1 MSRNYKYSFPDQV
14 LIHAQRPDASACA
27 GYDVWTQRMGRYV
40 RRGAKGIGLV
50 DNTGDV
56 PRLRYV
62 FDVSDTGAR
71 RNSRPFEPWQVN
83 SENTNVVASMLEQ
96 HFGVEPRVSLAE
108 QLEVVAAQLADE
120 YWLDNSEDILGIV
133 DGSFLEG
140 YDEFTIGV
148 KFRNA
153 AVVSLTHSLLA
164 RCGFEPDNYLTPEN
178 FEDVFEWNTPEAVTA
193 LGTAVSSINQT
204 VLREIERSIR
214 SYERSQRHDR
224 NNLQN
229 SERSTDSESQPAR
242 DGANRPVRENAST
255 LPQGAPPGA
264 VEPSRAE
271 RDVVRAPAR
280 DRAGGTEPHRP
291 YAAETRGGGGRDGG
305 AESRRPDEVDGPDER
320 LQGRGRG
327 SSSERVNLQ
336 LNLFD
341 EAEDAQAPSAFVCPQ
356 EVIDAV
362 LRVGENTSYL
372 RERVVAELEKQRS
385 LDEIAAFLPTVY
397 HGGAGVTVDGE
408 RYAAWMGSDGIRIA
422 RGNAARYAHDS
433 QLIPWHDATQ
443 RISELLAA
451 GQFAGEWELERSA
464 VKERELLAQQIVY
477 LYRDLV
483 DGQENSLFPSLDGIK
498 SGLFPD
504 VTERVAAMLAD
515 HGQCETL
522 IAEYRD
528 FLAAYKSDRS
538 VLRFH
543 YHKTN
548 EILSSLES
556 QLLPRVQFHADT
568 EIIPSPH
575 QFITQDEIDKLL
587 RDGGSTSGGKWRIFR
602 YFTEEHSTE
611 DKADFLKREY
621 GIGGRSHALS
631 DAPGS
636 DENHDAMGMELSK
649 GGCENVTLSW
659 RQIARRIDT
668 LIASDRFMTAL
679 ELAVYDTHT
688 AAYASYNRAKPYH
701 DTDIVLVQYGGAFYT
716 YGADAETAAHALGQ
730 RTRQAGGLD
739 YVEIL
744 EEQIEPAQD
753 ALRAYKPVTLNYENG
768 TELTVDFHLPDER
781 REQYEQR
788 LYEALM
794 ASDHYADAVMN
805 SDEENAALTGERVL
819 REYAADS
826 GDRDFQRA
834 YYDNPSLREALNRAA
849 LDAAYHDLS
858 EPPEED
864 TPVVR
869 PRDPLAP
876 AYSVGDFVWIE
887 RRQFEITDIQNGY
900 VELLQSG
907 LGIPIYRS
915 ESKEYFEQYIKQ
927 DVRNRQITDFLTAD
941 LDDESGQLVNRLLTD
956 EDRAQI
962 AHWLRD
968 GEGNTQISERLEAL
982 LSVREGV
989 EPDGL
994 HYSMPD
1000 DDGNIVVAGFMPW
1013 EQLAGA
1019 VRGMYKRDM
1028 ARGIE
1033 NEAGAP
1039 DITYLDLKETPAE
1052 DEPEFDDTPVN
1063 IQPRDPMTSAY
1074 GVGDFVWY
1082 EGREYQITDLQR
1094 GYVELLPPELPIP
1107 VYRTENRADFERGL
1121 LADERNRYITD
1132 YLTADLSDDAQEYT
1146 SNVLTH
1152 EDREQISAWLRD
1164 GDSNAQLAY
1173 NLAELLT
1180 GRDGVEPDGL
1190 HYSIPDDNGN
1200 IVVAGFVPWEQ
1211 LAEALRGMLR
1221 DDPEAFEHV
1230 SSSAVDQPEVVSETD
1245 TKFQEKTV
1253 AYYEAEKTR
1262 LPYDVVFQTIGSA
1275 PEPEPEPEP
1284 APSTPRNFR
1293 ITDDH
1298 LGEGGAKS
1306 RFRANMDAIH
1316 LLKQLEAE
1324 GHTATPDEQETLSRY
1339 TGWGAIPDAFDEN
1352 KGDWAKEYAELKATL
1367 TPEEYEAARGST
1379 LNAHYTSPTV
1389 IRAIYDA
1396 LGNMGFEGGRILEP
1410 SMGVG
1415 NFFGLLP
1422 ESMAAS
1428 ELHGVELDS
1437 ITGRVA
1443 KQLYPEAEITVAG
1456 FETTNRPGYYDLA
1469 VGNVPFGNY
1478 QVFDPEYNRL
1488 GFSIHNYFAAKM
1500 LDQVRPG
1507 GIVAFVTSRYTMDAR
1522 DESVRRY
1529 LAARGE
1535 LLGAIRLPN
1544 NAFRAN
1550 AGTEVVTD
1558 IIFLQR
1564 REAPLTELPGWVYT
1578 GENEDGFKINQY
1590 FLDHPEMVLGT
1601 PTAESTQYAAQ
1612 DYTVAPIEGA
1622 DLAEQL
1628 REAIRHIHG
1637 EYTERDIEE
1646 NTVSDIMP
1654 ADPDVRNYSYALV
1667 GGDVF
1672 YREGGIMVRQDVSA
1686 AADER
1691 IKGMMELRDCTRR
1704 LIELQTMDASDEMI
1718 ASEQRKLNELYD
1730 AFTAK
1735 HGLISSRENKRA
1747 FDADSSYYL
1756 LCSLE
1761 ILDED
1766 GRLER
1771 KSDMFTKRTIQP
1783 HRPVEHTEA
1792 AVEALA
1798 VSMNEKARV
1807 DLPYMAKLCGKSE
1820 DEVAAELQGVIF
1832 RVPGKDHY
1840 ITADEYLSGNVREKL
1855 REAEAAAKNDTAF
1868 NINVEEL
1875 RAAQP
1880 RDLTASEIDVRLGA
1894 TWIEPQYIKQFI
1906 TETFKPSF
1914 WASQSIKV
1922 HYSPVTG
1929 EWRVEG
1935 KGAVGANDVNAYNTY
1950 GTQRMNAYKILENT
1964 LNLRDVRIYDRVE
1977 DADGTERRVL
1987 NSKETTLA
1995 QQKQQVIKDAFK
2007 DWLWKDADRRQ
2018 TLVAKYN
2025 ELFNSVKPRE
2035 YDGSHLTFPSMNPE
2049 IELRQHQRDAIARIL
2064 YGGNT
2069 LLAHEVG
2076 AGKTFTMAAAAM
2088 EAKRLGLCSK
2098 SMFVVP
2104 NHLTEQWASEFL
2116 RLYPSANILVTTKKD
2131 FEKANRKKFCAR
2143 IATGNY
2149 DAVIIGHSQFEKIPV
2164 SQERQE
2170 RLLQDQIDEITEGI
2184 RELKRANG
2192 ERFSIKAME
2201 RAKKGLE
2208 AKLKKLLDSPKD
2220 DVVTFEE
2227 LGIDRLFVDESHAFK
2242 NLYYQT
2248 KMQNVAGL
2256 SSAEAQKSSDMYMKC
2271 RYLDEKTG
2279 SKGVVFATG
2288 TPVSNTMVEVY
2299 TMQRYL
2305 QHDALERLGLN
2316 HFDAWAA
2323 NFGETVTA
2331 IELAPEGTGYRA
2343 RTRFSKFFNLPE
2355 LMSLF
2360 REVAD
2365 IKTADELNLPKP
2377 EVVYHNEVSQPTE
2390 IQRGLVKQLSERAS
2404 KVHARQVD
2412 PSVDNMLAI
2421 TNDGRKLGLDQR
2433 VVNPLLPDEPGT
2445 KVNRCVDNVFKI
2457 WEDTRADRL
2466 TQILFCDLSTPGKGF
2481 SVYDD
2486 IRSKLIARGVPVNEI
2501 AFIHSADTDAK
2512 KKELFAK
2519 VRSGQVRVLM
2529 GSTAKMGAGTNV
2541 QDRLI
2546 ALHDLD
2552 APWRPGDLE
2561 QRKGRIERQGN
2572 MNETVHVYR
2581 YVTENSFDSY
2591 LWQTLENK
2599 QKFISQI
2606 MTSKSPVR
2614 SCEDVDET
2622 TLSFAEIKALCAGDP
2637 RIKEKMNLD
2646 VEVSKLRLLK
2656 SSFQSQK
2663 YSLEYDLLR
2672 YFPKEIAETKAR
2684 ITSLESDI
2692 QTRDAYPVP
2701 ADGFAG
2707 IELDGVRYTE
2717 RVAAGEAL
2725 LNLLPTVQDMEPVH
2739 VGSFRGFDVEISL
2752 SEFGKYSL
2760 TLKGA
2765 AEHHVELGSDALGNI
2780 LRVENVLTGMDKQLE
2795 KNRARLEDL
2804 ERQTENARAELEKPF
2819 PQEAE
2824 LAEKSARLIELN
2836 AELDMENNI
2845 QPEPVSEEKEEE
2857 RPSLLAKLKEPI
2869 PLYQSKQS
2877 QHQAKEACL

>member
-1 MSRNYKYSFPDQV
+1 MSRNYKYDFADQV

-27 GYDVWTQRMGRYV
+27 EYDVWTQRMGRYV
-40 RRGAKGIGLV
+40 RRGAKGIALV
-50 DNTGDV
+50 DYSGDA

-71 RNSRPFEPWQVN
+71 RSSRPFRPWSVN
-83 SENTNVVASMLEQ
+83 DANLSEVQLGLRQ
-96 HFGVEPRVSLAE
+96 DFGAEGEWLSSQLQDAARDLAE
-108 QLEVVAAQLADE
+108 MYFDAHRHDTGA
-120 YWLDNSEDILGIV
+120 II
-133 DGSFLEG
+133 DGSLMAG
-140 YDEFTIGV
+140 YDESELRDSFV
-148 KFRNA
+148 R
-153 AVVSLTHSLLA
+153 AVSTSTA
-164 RCGFEPDNYLTPEN
+164 YAIISRCGYNPEAYFAPEDFAFLT
-178 FEDVFEWNTPEAVTA
+178 EWNTPEAATA
-193 LGTAVSSINQT
+193 LGTAVSENTQL
-204 VLREIERSIR
+204 VLREIERNIR
-214 SYERSQRHDR
+214 SYERSLHNDR

-242 DGANRPVRENAST
+242 DGANRQVREDAPA
-255 LPQGAPPGA
+255 LYQGAPSGA
-264 VEPSRAE
+264 VEPPRTDGVA
-271 RDVVRAPAR
+271 VRAPAR
-280 DRAGGTEPHRP
+280 DRDSGSEPHRP
-291 YAAETRGGGGRDGG
+291 DTAEAGSGGGRDGG
-305 AESRRPDEVDGPDER
+305 VESHRSAALDGSDER
-320 LQGRGRG
+320 LQSPGRR

-341 EAEDAQAPSAFVCPQ
+341 EAEDADTPSALSCSQ
-356 EVIDAV
+356 EVVDAV

-372 RERVVAELEKQRS
+372 HERVVAEFEKQRS

-397 HGGAGVTVDGE
+397 HGGVGVVVDGE
-408 RYAAWMGSDGIRIA
+408 RYAAWMSTDGIRIA
-422 RGNAARYAHDS
+422 QGNAARYERDVH
-433 QLIPWHDATQ
+433 LVTWGDASR
-443 RISELLAA
+443 RIDELLDA
-451 GQFAGEWELERSA
+451 GQYAGEWELERSTA
-464 VKERELLAQQIVY
+464 TERELLAQQMVY
-477 LYRDLV
+477 LYRDLA
-483 DGQENSLFPSLDGIK
+483 DGQDSNFFPSLDGIK

-504 VTERVAAMLAD
+504 VTERVAAMLSD
-515 HGQCETL
+515 HKQCETL
-522 IAEYRD
+522 LSEYRD
-528 FLAAYKSDRS
+528 FLATYRADRS
-538 VLRFH
+538 ILRFN
-543 YHKTN
+543 YHNTN
-548 EILSSLES
+548 KILNSLES
-556 QLLPRVQFHADT
+556 QLLLRVQFHADT
-568 EIIPSPH
+568 ELIPSPH
-575 QFITQDEIDKLL
+575 QFITQDEIDRIL

-602 YFTEEHSTE
+602 YFTEAHSVE

-636 DENHDAMGMELSK
+636 NENHDAKGMELSK
-649 GGCENVTLSW
+649 GGCENVSLTW
-659 RQIARRIDT
+659 RQIARRIEE
-668 LIASDRFMTAL
+668 LIAADRFMADV
-679 ELAVYDTHT
+679 ELAMYDTHT
-688 AAYASYNRAKPYH
+688 AAYASYNRAKPHH
-701 DTDIVLVQYGGAFYT
+701 DNDIVLVQYGGAFYT
-716 YGADAETAAHALGQ
+716 YGADAETTAHALGQ

-739 YVEIL
+739 YVEIM
-744 EEQIEPAQD
+744 EEQIEPALD
-753 ALRAYKPVTLNYENG
+753 ALRTYKPVTFSYENG
-768 TELTVDFHLPDER
+768 TELTVDFHLPDEL

-788 LYEALM
+788 LYEALL
-794 ASDHYADAVMN
+794 ASDYYVDAVMN
-805 SDEENAALTGERVL
+805 SDAENATLTGERVL
-819 REYAADS
+819 REFVADTE
-826 GDRDFQRA
+826 DRDFQRT
-834 YYDNPSLREALNRAA
+834 YYDNPRLREALNRVA

-858 EPPEED
+858 EPP
-864 TPVVR
+864 
-869 PRDPLAP
+869 
-876 AYSVGDFVWIE
+876 
-887 RRQFEITDIQNGY
+887 
-900 VELLQSG
+900 
-907 LGIPIYRS
+907 
-915 ESKEYFEQYIKQ
+915 
-927 DVRNRQITDFLTAD
+927 
-941 LDDESGQLVNRLLTD
+941 
-956 EDRAQI
+956 
-962 AHWLRD
+962 
-968 GEGNTQISERLEAL
+968 
-982 LSVREGV
+982 
-989 EPDGL
+989 
-994 HYSMPD
+994 
-1000 DDGNIVVAGFMPW
+1000 
-1013 EQLAGA
+1013 
-1019 VRGMYKRDM
+1019 
-1028 ARGIE
+1028 
-1033 NEAGAP
+1033 
-1039 DITYLDLKETPAE
+1039 AE
-1052 DEPEFDDTPVN
+1052 DEPELDDTPVN
-1063 IQPRDPMTSAY
+1063 IQPREPMSSAY
-1074 GVGDFVWY
+1074 GVGDFVWF

-1094 GYVELLPPELPIP
+1094 GYVELLPPGMAIP
-1107 VYRTENRADFERGL
+1107 VYRTESRADFERGL
-1121 LADERNRYITD
+1121 HSDERNRYITD
-1132 YLTADLSDDAQEYT
+1132 YLAAELNDDAHEYVW
-1146 SNVLTH
+1146 SVLTP
-1152 EDREQISAWLRD
+1152 EDRAQISAWLRA
-1164 GDSNAQLAY
+1164 GDSNAQLAER
-1173 NLAELLT
+1173 LTERLSGREGAEK
-1180 GRDGVEPDGL
+1180 DGL
-1190 HYSIPDDNGN
+1190 HYRIPDDAGN
-1200 IVVAGFVPWEQ
+1200 IVATGFVPWEQ
-1211 LAEALRGMLR
+1211 LAGAVRGMYR
-1221 DDPEAFEHV
+1221 DDPEVFEQEPGIAV
-1230 SSSAVDQPEVVSETD
+1230 EGSGASDAVDARPEIREH
-1245 TKFQEKTV
+1245 TV
-1253 AYYEAEKTR
+1253 AYYDAEKTH
-1262 LPYDVVFQTIGSA
+1262 LPYDVVFQTIGAA
-1275 PEPEPEPEP
+1275 PEPEP
-1284 APSTPRNFR
+1284 TPTTPHNFH
-1293 ITDDH
+1293 ITDEH
-1298 LGEGGAKS
+1298 LGEGGAKA
-1306 RFRANMDAIH
+1306 RFRANMDAVTT
-1316 LLKQLEAE
+1316 LKRIEAE
-1324 GHTATPDEQETLSRY
+1324 GRAATVDEQETLSRY
-1339 TGWGAIPDAFDEN
+1339 TGWGAIPDAFDES
-1352 KGDWAKEYAELKATL
+1352 KPEWKREFEELKAAL
-1367 TPEEYEAARGST
+1367 APEEYEAARGST

-1422 ESMAAS
+1422 ESMVGS

-1488 GFSIHNYFAAKM
+1488 GFSIHNYFATKM

-1507 GIVAFVTSRYTMDAR
+1507 GIVAFVTSRYTMDAK

-1529 LAARGE
+1529 LAERGE

-1550 AGTEVVTD
+1550 AGTEVVSD

-1564 REAPLTELPGWVYT
+1564 REMPLTELPDWVHT
-1578 GENEDGFKINQY
+1578 GDTPEGFKVNQY

-1601 PTAESTQYAAQ
+1601 TIAESTQYAAQ
-1612 DYTVAPIEGA
+1612 DYTVAPIDGA
-1622 DLAEQL
+1622 DLAAQL
-1628 REAIRHIHG
+1628 HEAIQYIHG
-1637 EYTERDIEE
+1637 EYVERDIEE
-1646 NTVSDIMP
+1646 NAVSDIMP
-1654 ADPDVRNYSYALV
+1654 ASPDVRNYSFTLV
-1667 GGDVF
+1667 GGDVY

-1686 AADER
+1686 GTAER
-1691 IKGMMELRDCTRR
+1691 IKSLMELRDCTRR
-1704 LIELQTMDASDEMI
+1704 LIELQTIDAGDGVI
-1718 ASEQRKLNELYD
+1718 AAEQRRLNELYD

-1735 HGLISSRENKRA
+1735 HGLINGRENKRA

-1761 ILDED
+1761 IHDDD
-1766 GRLER
+1766 GNLER

-1783 HRPVEHTEA
+1783 HRPVEHTETE
-1792 AVEALA
+1792 VESLA

-1807 DLPYMAKLCGKSE
+1807 ELPYMAKLCGKSE

-1832 RVPGKDHY
+1832 RVPGTDHY

-1868 NINVEEL
+1868 NINVEAL

-1880 RDLTASEIDVRLGA
+1880 RDLTASEIDVRLGS
-1894 TWIEPQYIKQFI
+1894 TWIEPQYIRQFI
-1906 TETFKPSF
+1906 DETFKPSF

-1935 KGAVGANDVNAYNTY
+1935 KSAVGVSDVNAYNTY

-1964 LNLRDVRIYDRVE
+1964 LNLRDVRVYDKVV

-2018 TLVAKYN
+2018 ALVAKYN

-2035 YDGSHLTFPSMNPE
+2035 YDGSHLTFPGMNPE
-2049 IELRQHQRDAIARIL
+2049 ITLRKHQRDAIARIL

-2131 FEKANRKKFCAR
+2131 FEKANRQKFCAR
-2143 IATGNY
+2143 IATGGY

-2170 RLLQDQIDEITEGI
+2170 QLLQDQIDEITEGI
-2184 RELKRANG
+2184 RELKSSNG

-2201 RAKKGLE
+2201 RTKKGLE

-2227 LGIDRLFVDESHAFK
+2227 LGIDRLFVDEAHSFK

-2256 SSAEAQKSSDMYMKC
+2256 SNAEAQKSSDMYMKC

-2288 TPVSNTMVEVY
+2288 TPVSNTMVELY

-2305 QHDALERLGLN
+2305 QHDTLENLGMS

-2331 IELAPEGTGYRA
+2331 MELAPEGSGYRA

-2355 LMSLF
+2355 LMSIF
-2360 REVAD
+2360 KEVAD
-2365 IKTADELNLPKP
+2365 IKTSDELNLPKP

-2390 IQRGLVKQLSERAS
+2390 IQKALVKELSERAT

-2433 VVNPLLPDEPGT
+2433 VINPLLPDEPGT

-2457 WEDTRADRL
+2457 WEDTKSDRL
-2466 TQILFCDLSTPGKGF
+2466 TQILFCDLSTPGEGF

-2486 IRSKLIARGVPVNEI
+2486 IRSKLIARGVPENEI
-2501 AFIHSADTDAK
+2501 AFIHDANTDEK
-2512 KKELFAK
+2512 KKALFAK

-2581 YVTENSFDSY
+2581 YVTENTFDSY

-2663 YSLEYDLLR
+2663 YTLEDNLAR
-2672 YFPKEIAETKAR
+2672 YFPREIAETKER
-2684 ITSLESDI
+2684 IAALESDI
-2692 QTRDAYPVP
+2692 QTRDAHPVP
-2701 ADGFAG
+2701 ADSFVG

-2717 RVAAGEAL
+2717 RIAAGEAL
-2725 LNLLPTVQDMEPVH
+2725 LNLLPTVQDTKPVH
-2739 VGSFRGFDVEISL
+2739 VGSFRGFEVEVSL
-2752 SEFGKYSL
+2752 EQFGKHGL

-2765 AEHHVELGSDALGNI
+2765 AGHHVELGADALGNI
-2780 LRVENVLTGMDKQLE
+2780 MRVENAIAGMNRQLE
-2795 KNRARLEDL
+2795 KNCARLADL
-2804 ERQTENARAELEKPF
+2804 EQQVKNAQAELEKPF

-2836 AELDMENNI
+2836 AELDMENNAP
-2845 QPEPVSEEKEEE
+2845 PEPVAEENEDE

-2869 PLYQSKQS
+2869 PLYEPKPQQ
-2877 QHQAKEACL
+2877 QIREACR

>member
-1 MSRNYKYSFPDQV
+1 MSRNYKYSFADQL

-27 GYDVWTQRMGRYV
+27 GYDVWTGRMGRYV
-40 RRGAKGIGLV
+40 RRGAKGIALV
-50 DNTGDV
+50 DNTGDA

-71 RNSRPFEPWQVN
+71 RASRTFEPWQVN
-83 SENTNVVASMLEQ
+83 SENTSAVASALEAC
-96 HFGVEPRVSLAE
+96 FSVEPRVSLAE

-120 YWLDNSEDILGIV
+120 YWLDNSGDILGIV

-153 AVVSLTHSLLA
+153 AVVSLTHSLLT
-164 RCGFEPDNYLTPEN
+164 RCGFEPENYLTPEN
-178 FEDVFEWNTPEAVTA
+178 FEDVFEWNTPEAASA
-193 LGTAVSSINQT
+193 LGMAVSSINQT

-214 SYERSQRHDR
+214 SYERSLHNDRTNLHDSKR
-224 NNLQN
+224 
-229 SERSTDSESQPAR
+229 RTDSRPDLAR
-242 DGANRPVRENAST
+242 DSADRTVREDAST
-255 LPQGAPPGA
+255 LPQGEPTGA
-264 VEPSRAE
+264 VEPPSAD
-271 RDVVRAPAR
+271 RDAVRSPAR
-280 DRAGGTEPHRP
+280 DRDSGAEPHRP
-291 YAAETRGGGGRDGG
+291 DAAETRGGGGRDGG
-305 AESRRPDEVDGPDER
+305 TKSRRPNEVDGTDEQ
-320 LQGRGRG
+320 LQSPGRR

-341 EAEDAQAPSAFVCPQ
+341 EAEDADTPSAFSCSQ
-356 EVIDAV
+356 EVVDAV

-372 RERVVAELEKQRS
+372 HERVVAEFEKQRS

-397 HGGAGVTVDGE
+397 HGGVGVVVDGE
-408 RYAAWMGSDGIRIA
+408 RYAAWMSTDGIRIA
-422 RGNAARYAHDS
+422 QGNAARYERDVH
-433 QLIPWHDATQ
+433 LVTWGDASR
-443 RISELLAA
+443 RIDELLDA
-451 GQFAGEWELERSA
+451 GQYAGEWELERSTA
-464 VKERELLAQQIVY
+464 TERELLAQQMVY
-477 LYRDLV
+477 LYRDLA
-483 DGQENSLFPSLDGIK
+483 DGQDSNFFPSLDGIK

-504 VTERVAAMLAD
+504 VTERVAAMLSD
-515 HGQCETL
+515 REQCEKL
-522 IAEYRD
+522 LGEYRD
-528 FLAAYKSDRS
+528 FLKAYSADRS
-538 VLRFH
+538 VLRFN
-543 YHKTN
+543 YHNTN
-548 EILSSLES
+548 EILNSLES

-568 EIIPSPH
+568 ELIPSPH

-602 YFTEEHSTE
+602 YFTEAHSVE

-636 DENHDAMGMELSK
+636 NENHDAKGIELSK
-649 GGCENVTLSW
+649 GGCENVSLTW

-668 LIASDRFMTAL
+668 LIASNRFMTAA
-679 ELAVYDTHT
+679 ELAMYDTHT
-688 AAYASYNRAKPYH
+688 AAYASYNRAKPHH
-701 DTDIVLVQYGGAFYT
+701 DNDIVLVQYGGAFYT
-716 YGADAETAAHALGQ
+716 YGADAETTAHALGQ

-739 YVEIL
+739 YVEIM
-744 EEQIEPAQD
+744 EEQIEPALD
-753 ALRAYKPVTLNYENG
+753 ALRTYKPVTFSYENG
-768 TELTVDFHLPDER
+768 TELTVDFHLPGDMR
-781 REQYEQR
+781 AQYEQQ
-788 LYEALM
+788 LYDTLM
-794 ASDHYADAVMN
+794 ANESYINAVMN
-805 SDEENAALTGERVL
+805 PDAESAALTGERVL
-819 REYAADS
+819 REFVADS
-826 GDRDFQRA
+826 EDRDFQRA
-834 YYDNPSLREALNRAA
+834 YYDNPRLREALNRVA

-858 EPPEED
+858 EPP
-864 TPVVR
+864 
-869 PRDPLAP
+869 
-876 AYSVGDFVWIE
+876 
-887 RRQFEITDIQNGY
+887 
-900 VELLQSG
+900 
-907 LGIPIYRS
+907 
-915 ESKEYFEQYIKQ
+915 
-927 DVRNRQITDFLTAD
+927 
-941 LDDESGQLVNRLLTD
+941 
-956 EDRAQI
+956 
-962 AHWLRD
+962 
-968 GEGNTQISERLEAL
+968 
-982 LSVREGV
+982 
-989 EPDGL
+989 
-994 HYSMPD
+994 
-1000 DDGNIVVAGFMPW
+1000 
-1013 EQLAGA
+1013 
-1019 VRGMYKRDM
+1019 
-1028 ARGIE
+1028 
-1033 NEAGAP
+1033 
-1039 DITYLDLKETPAE
+1039 AE
-1052 DEPEFDDTPVN
+1052 DEPELDDTPVN
-1063 IQPRDPMTSAY
+1063 IQPREPMASAY
-1074 GVGDFVWY
+1074 GVGDFVWF

-1094 GYVELLPPELPIP
+1094 GYVELLPPGMAIP
-1107 VYRTENRADFERGL
+1107 VYRTESRADFERGL
-1121 LADERNRYITD
+1121 HSDERNRYITN
-1132 YLTADLSDDAQEYT
+1132 YLTTEADNDA
-1146 SNVLTH
+1146 
-1152 EDREQISAWLRD
+1152 REPTAG
-1164 GDSNAQLAY
+1164 GDA
-1173 NLAELLT
+1173 
-1180 GRDGVEPDGL
+1180 
-1190 HYSIPDDNGN
+1190 
-1200 IVVAGFVPWEQ
+1200 
-1211 LAEALRGMLR
+1211 
-1221 DDPEAFEHV
+1221 
-1230 SSSAVDQPEVVSETD
+1230 

-1253 AYYEAEKTR
+1253 AYYDAEKAH

-1275 PEPEPEPEP
+1275 SEPEPTQPEP
-1284 APSTPRNFR
+1284 SVSPETPRNFH
-1293 ITDDH
+1293 ITDEH
-1298 LGEGGAKS
+1298 LGESGAKA
-1306 RFRANMDAIH
+1306 RFRANMDAVTT
-1316 LLKQLEAE
+1316 LKRIEAE
-1324 GHTATPDEQETLSRY
+1324 GRAATADEQETLSRY
-1339 TGWGAIPDAFDEN
+1339 TGWGAIPDAFDES
-1352 KGDWAKEYAELKATL
+1352 KSDWAKECAELKATL

-1396 LGNMGFEGGRILEP
+1396 LGSMGFEGGKILEP

-1422 ESMAAS
+1422 ESMAGS

-1437 ITGRVA
+1437 ITGRIA
-1443 KQLYPEAEITVAG
+1443 QQLYPEAEITVVG
-1456 FETTNRPGYYDLA
+1456 FETTNRPGFYDVAL
-1469 VGNVPFGNY
+1469 GNVPFGNY

-1507 GIVAFVTSRYTMDAR
+1507 GIVAFVTSRYTMDAK

-1550 AGTEVVTD
+1550 AGTDVVTD

-1564 REAPLTELPGWVYT
+1564 REAPLTELPDWVQV
-1578 GENEDGFKINQY
+1578 GENEDGFKVNQY

-1601 PTAESTQYAAQ
+1601 PTSESTQYAAQ
-1612 DYTVAPIEGA
+1612 DYTVAPIDGA
-1622 DLAEQL
+1622 DLAAQL
-1628 REAIRHIHG
+1628 HEAIQYIHG
-1637 EYTERDIEE
+1637 EYVERDIEE
-1646 NTVSDIMP
+1646 NAVSDIMP
-1654 ADPDVRNYSYALV
+1654 ASPDVRNYSFTLV
-1667 GGDVF
+1667 GGDVY
-1672 YREGGIMVRQDVSA
+1672 YREGRIMVRQDVSA
-1686 AADER
+1686 AMTER
-1691 IKGMMELRDCTRR
+1691 IKSLMELRDCTRR
-1704 LIELQTMDASDEMI
+1704 LIELQTMDAGDAEI
-1718 ASEQRKLNELYD
+1718 TAEQRQLNELYD
-1730 AFTAK
+1730 TFTAK

-1783 HRPVEHTEA
+1783 HRPVEHTDT

-1798 VSMNEKARV
+1798 VSMNERARV
-1807 DLPYMAKLCGKSE
+1807 DLPYMARLCSR
-1820 DEVAAELQGVIF
+1820 DEAAVAAELQGVIF
-1832 RVPGKDHY
+1832 RVPGTDRY
-1840 ITADEYLSGNVREKL
+1840 VTADEYLSGDVCVKL
-1855 REAEAAAKNDTAF
+1855 REAEAAAESDAAF
-1868 NINVEEL
+1868 NINVEAL

-1880 RDLTASEIDVRLGA
+1880 RELTASEIDVRLGA

-1906 TETFKPSF
+1906 DETFKPAF

-1929 EWRVEG
+1929 EWRVDG
-1935 KGAVGANDVNAYNTY
+1935 KSAVGANDVNAYNTY

-2007 DWLWKDADRRQ
+2007 DWLWKDQQRRE

-2025 ELFNSVKPRE
+2025 ELFNSIKPRE
-2035 YDGSHLTFPSMNPE
+2035 YDGSHLTFPGMNPE

-2098 SMFVVP
+2098 PMFVVP

-2131 FEKANRKKFCAR
+2131 FEKANRQKFCAR
-2143 IATGNY
+2143 IATGDY

-2170 RLLQDQIDEITEGI
+2170 QLLQDQIDELAEGI

-2201 RAKKGLE
+2201 RTKKGLE

-2227 LGIDRLFVDESHAFK
+2227 LGVDRLFVDEAHSFK
-2242 NLYYQT
+2242 NLFYQT

-2256 SSAEAQKSSDMYMKC
+2256 SSAEAQKSSDMYMKS

-2331 IELAPEGTGYRA
+2331 MELAPEGTGYRA

-2390 IQRGLVKQLSERAS
+2390 IQKGLVKQLSERAA

-2421 TNDGRKLGLDQR
+2421 TNDGRKLSLDQR

-2445 KVNRCVDNVFKI
+2445 KVNRCVDNVFRI
-2457 WEDTRADRL
+2457 WEDGADKKL
-2466 TQILFCDLSTPGKGF
+2466 TQLIFCDLSTPGKGF
-2481 SVYDD
+2481 GVYDD
-2486 IRSKLIARGVPVNEI
+2486 IKKKLVARGVPESEI
-2501 AFIHSADTDAK
+2501 AFIHNADTDAK

-2637 RIKEKMNLD
+2637 RIREKMDLD
-2646 VEVSKLRLLK
+2646 VQVAKLRLLK

-2663 YSLEYDLLR
+2663 YTLEDNLAR
-2672 YFPKEIAETKAR
+2672 YFPREIAETKER
-2684 ITSLESDI
+2684 IAALESDI
-2692 QTRDAYPVP
+2692 QTRDAHPVP
-2701 ADGFAG
+2701 ADSFVG

-2717 RVAAGEAL
+2717 RIAAGEAL
-2725 LNLLPTVQDMEPVH
+2725 LNLLLTVQDMEPVH
-2739 VGSFRGFDVEISL
+2739 VGKFRGFDVEISL
-2752 SEFGKYSL
+2752 AEFGKYSL
-2760 TLKGA
+2760 ALKGA
-2765 AEHHVELGSDALGNI
+2765 TEHRIDLGSDALGNV
-2780 LRVENVLTGMDKQLE
+2780 LRIENTLTALDKKLDT
-2795 KNRARLEDL
+2795 NRSRLEDL
-2804 ERQTENARAELEKPF
+2804 ERQTENARAELEKPL

-2836 AELDMENNI
+2836 AELDMENNT
-2845 QPEPVSEEKEEE
+2845 QPEPVAEENEEE

-2869 PLYQSKQS
+2869 PLYEPKPQQ
-2877 QHQAKEACL
+2877 QVREACR

>member
-1 MSRNYKYSFPDQV
+1 MSRNYKYSFADQV
-14 LIHAQRPDASACA
+14 LIHAQRPNASACA
-27 GYDVWTQRMGRYV
+27 GYDVWTGLMGRYV
-40 RRGAKGIGLV
+40 RRGTKGIALV
-50 DNTGDV
+50 DNSGDS
-56 PRLRYV
+56 PKLRYV

-71 RNSRPFEPWQVN
+71 KNSRPFEPWQVN
-83 SENTNVVASMLEQ
+83 SENTNVVVSALNQ
-96 HFGVEPRVSLAE
+96 RFGVEPHVSLAE

-120 YWLDNSEDILGIV
+120 YWLDNSGDLLGIV

-153 AVVSLTHSLLA
+153 AVVSLTHSLLT
-164 RCGFEPDNYLTPEN
+164 RCGFEAENYLTPEN

-214 SYERSQRHDR
+214 SYERSLQNDRSNLHDR
-224 NNLQN
+224 ERRTN
-229 SERSTDSESQPAR
+229 SEPEPAR
-242 DGANRPVRENAST
+242 DGANRQVRKDAPA
-255 LPQGAPPGA
+255 LYQGAPSGA
-264 VEPSRAE
+264 VEPARA
-271 RDVVRAPAR
+271 DGNAVRAPER
-280 DRAGGTEPHRP
+280 DRGGGAEPHRP
-291 YAAETRGGGGRDGG
+291 DAAETGSGSRRDGS
-305 AESRRPDEVDGPDER
+305 AESRRPAEVDGSDEQ
-320 LQGRGRG
+320 LQSPGRGN
-327 SSSERVNLQ
+327 SSERVNLQ

-341 EAEDAQAPSAFVCPQ
+341 EAEDADAPSAFSCPQ
-356 EVIDAV
+356 EVIDAI

-372 RERVVAELEKQRS
+372 RERVVAEFEKQHS
-385 LDEIAAFLPTVY
+385 IDEIAAFLPKVY
-397 HGGAGVTVDGE
+397 HGGVGVTVDGE

-422 RGNAARYAHDS
+422 QGNAARYEHNA
-433 QLIPWHDATQ
+433 QIIPWRDAAE
-443 RISELLAA
+443 RISELLDA
-451 GQFAGEWELERSA
+451 GQYAGSWELERA
-464 VKERELLAQQIVY
+464 AAMERELLAQQIVY
-477 LYRDLV
+477 LYRDLA

-504 VTERVAAMLAD
+504 VTEHVTATLAD
-515 HGQCETL
+515 REQCETL
-522 IAEYRD
+522 LNEYRD
-528 FLAAYKSDRS
+528 FLTAYKADRS

-543 YHKTN
+543 YHKTD
-548 EILSSLES
+548 EILNSLES
-556 QLLPRVQFHADT
+556 QLLPRVQFHADA
-568 EIIPSPH
+568 ELLPSAP
-575 QFITQDEIDKLL
+575 QFITQDEIDALL

-602 YFTEEHSTE
+602 YFTEAHSVE

-636 DENHDAMGMELSK
+636 DEKHGAKGMELSK

-659 RQIARRIDT
+659 RQIARLIDT

-679 ELAVYDTHT
+679 ELAMYDTHT
-688 AAYASYNRAKPYH
+688 AAYASYNRTKPYH
-701 DTDIVLVQYGGAFYT
+701 DGDIVLVQYGGAFYT

-739 YVEIL
+739 YVEIMD
-744 EEQIEPAQD
+744 EQIETALD
-753 ALRAYKPVTLNYENG
+753 ALRAYKPVTLCYENG
-768 TELTVDFHLPDER
+768 TELTVDFHLPDEL
-781 REQYEQR
+781 REQYEQM

-794 ASDHYADAVMN
+794 VNDHYVDAVIN
-805 SDEENAALTGERVL
+805 SDAENAALTGERVL

-826 GDRDFQRA
+826 TDRDFQRA
-834 YYDNPSLREALNRAA
+834 YYDNPSLRDKLNRAA

-864 TPVVR
+864 TP
-869 PRDPLAP
+869 
-876 AYSVGDFVWIE
+876 
-887 RRQFEITDIQNGY
+887 
-900 VELLQSG
+900 EL
-907 LGIPIYRS
+907 
-915 ESKEYFEQYIKQ
+915 
-927 DVRNRQITDFLTAD
+927 
-941 LDDESGQLVNRLLTD
+941 
-956 EDRAQI
+956 
-962 AHWLRD
+962 
-968 GEGNTQISERLEAL
+968 
-982 LSVREGV
+982 
-989 EPDGL
+989 
-994 HYSMPD
+994 
-1000 DDGNIVVAGFMPW
+1000 
-1013 EQLAGA
+1013 
-1019 VRGMYKRDM
+1019 
-1028 ARGIE
+1028 
-1033 NEAGAP
+1033 
-1039 DITYLDLKETPAE
+1039 
-1052 DEPEFDDTPVN
+1052 DDTPVN
-1063 IQPRDPMTSAY
+1063 IQPRDPMAAPY

-1107 VYRTENRADFERGL
+1107 VYRTENRPDFERGL
-1121 LADERNRYITD
+1121 QDDERNRYITD
-1132 YLTADLSDDAQEYT
+1132 YITVELSDDARIYV
-1146 SNVLTH
+1146 SDVLTQ
-1152 EDREQISAWLRD
+1152 EDRVQISAWLRD
-1164 GDSNAQLAY
+1164 GDSNVQLAD

-1190 HYSIPDDNGN
+1190 HYKIPNNNGN
-1200 IVVAGFVPWEQ
+1200 NVVAGFVPWDQ
-1211 LAEALRGMLR
+1211 LAGAVRGIYR
-1221 DDPEAFEHV
+1221 DDPRMFEHEPDITV
-1230 SSSAVDQPEVVSETD
+1230 EGSAEVPLSNDAVDVEPEIRER
-1245 TKFQEKTV
+1245 TV
-1253 AYYEAEKTR
+1253 AYYEAEANH
-1262 LPYDVVFQTIGSA
+1262 LPFDVEIRTIHTA
-1275 PEPEPEPEP
+1275 PPEPEQESELPTQPH
-1284 APSTPRNFR
+1284 NFR

-1298 LGEGGAKS
+1298 LGEGGAKA
-1306 RFRANMDAIH
+1306 RLRANMDAITT
-1316 LLKQLEAE
+1316 LKRIEAE
-1324 GHTATPDEQETLSRY
+1324 GRVATTDEQETLSRY
-1339 TGWGAIPDAFDEN
+1339 TGWGAIPEAFDDSKPE
-1352 KGDWAKEYAELKATL
+1352 WRREFEELKAAL

-1389 IRAIYDA
+1389 IRAIYYA

-1422 ESMAAS
+1422 ESMAHS

-1437 ITGRVA
+1437 ITGRIA
-1443 KQLYPEAEITVAG
+1443 RQLYPEAKITVAG
-1456 FETTNRPGYYDLA
+1456 FETTNRPGFYDLA

-1500 LDQVRPG
+1500 PDQVRPG
-1507 GIVAFVTSRYTMDAR
+1507 GIVAFVTSRYTMDAK
-1522 DESVRRY
+1522 DESARRY
-1529 LAARGE
+1529 LAERGE

-1550 AGTEVVTD
+1550 AGTDVVSD

-1564 REAPLTELPGWVYT
+1564 REKPVTELPEWVHVS
-1578 GENEDGFKINQY
+1578 ENEDGFTVNRY
-1590 FLDHPEMVLGT
+1590 FLDHPEMVLGV
-1601 PTAESTQYAAQ
+1601 PTTKSTQYGRQ
-1612 DYTVAPIEGA
+1612 DYTVAPIEGT
-1622 DLAEQL
+1622 DLVEQL
-1628 REAIRHIHG
+1628 HEAIQHIHG
-1637 EYTERDIEE
+1637 EYVERDIEE
-1646 NTVSDIMP
+1646 NNVSDIIP
-1654 ADPDVRNYSYALV
+1654 ADPDVRNYSFALV
-1667 GGDVF
+1667 GDDVF

-1686 AADER
+1686 AAAER
-1691 IKGMMELRDCTRR
+1691 IGGLMELRDCTRW

-1718 ASEQRKLNELYD
+1718 VSEQRKLNELYD
-1730 AFTAK
+1730 TFTAK

-1771 KSDMFTKRTIQP
+1771 KSDIFTKRTIQP

-1807 DLPYMAKLCGKSE
+1807 ELPYMAKLCGKSE

-1832 RVPGKDHY
+1832 RVPGTDHY

-1855 REAEAAAKNDTAF
+1855 REAEAAAESDQSYSV
-1868 NINVEEL
+1868 NVDAL

-1880 RDLTASEIDVRLGA
+1880 HDLTASEIDVRLGA
-1894 TWIEPQYIKQFI
+1894 TWIEPRYIRQFI
-1906 TETFKPSF
+1906 NETFKPSF

-1935 KGAVGANDVNAYNTY
+1935 KSATGANDVNAYNTY

-1964 LNLRDVRIYDRVE
+1964 LNLRDVRVYDKVV
-1977 DADGTERRVL
+1977 DVDGTERRVL

-1995 QQKQQVIKDAFK
+1995 QQKQQVIKDAFR
-2007 DWLWKDADRRQ
+2007 DWLWKDADRRE

-2025 ELFNSVKPRE
+2025 ELFNSTKPRE
-2035 YDGSHLTFPSMNPE
+2035 YDGSHLTFPGMNPE

-2098 SMFVVP
+2098 PMFVVP

-2131 FEKANRKKFCAR
+2131 FEKANRQKFCAR

-2149 DAVIIGHSQFEKIPV
+2149 DAVIIGHSQFEKVPV
-2164 SQERQE
+2164 SQERREQ
-2170 RLLQDQIDEITEGI
+2170 LLQDQIDEITEGI
-2184 RELKRANG
+2184 RELKSSNG

-2201 RAKKGLE
+2201 RTKKGLE
-2208 AKLKKLLDSPKD
+2208 AKLKKLLDSPRD

-2227 LGIDRLFVDESHAFK
+2227 LGVDRLFVDEAHSFK
-2242 NLYYQT
+2242 NLFFQT

-2256 SSAEAQKSSDMYMKC
+2256 SNAEAQKSSDMYMKC

-2288 TPVSNTMVEVY
+2288 TPVSNTMVELY

-2305 QHDALERLGLN
+2305 QHNTLENLGMS

-2331 IELAPEGTGYRA
+2331 MELAPEGTGYRA

-2390 IQRGLVKQLSERAS
+2390 IQKALVKELSERAT

-2433 VVNPLLPDEPGT
+2433 VINPLLPDEPGT

-2457 WEDTRADRL
+2457 WEDTKSDRL

-2486 IRSKLIARGVPVNEI
+2486 IRSKLIARGVPENEI
-2501 AFIHSADTDAK
+2501 AFIHDANTDEK
-2512 KKELFAK
+2512 KKALFAK

-2529 GSTAKMGAGTNV
+2529 GSTSKMGAGTNV

-2663 YSLEYDLLR
+2663 YTLEDNLAR
-2672 YFPKEIAETKAR
+2672 YFPREIVETKAR
-2684 ITSLESDI
+2684 IAALESDI
-2692 QTRDAYPVP
+2692 GMRDTHPTPSDSFV
-2701 ADGFAG
+2701 G

-2717 RVAAGEAL
+2717 RIAAGEAL
-2725 LNLLPTVQDMEPVH
+2725 LNILPTVQDTKPVH
-2739 VGSFRGFDVEISL
+2739 IGSFRGFEVEVSL
-2752 SEFGKYSL
+2752 EQFGKYGL

-2765 AEHHVELGSDALGNI
+2765 AEHHVELGADALGNI
-2780 LRVENVLTGMDKQLE
+2780 LRVENALASLDKKLDT
-2795 KNRARLEDL
+2795 NCVRLVDL
-2804 ERQTENARAELEKPF
+2804 ERQVENAREELEKPF

-2836 AELDMENNI
+2836 AELDMENSAP
-2845 QPEPVSEEKEEE
+2845 PEPVAEENEDE

-2869 PLYQSKQS
+2869 PLYEPKQ
-2877 QHQAKEACL
+2877 QHQMRGACR

>member
-1 MSRNYKYSFPDQV
+1 MSRNYKYSFADQL

-27 GYDVWTQRMGRYV
+27 GYDVWTGRMGRYV
-40 RRGAKGIGLV
+40 RRGAKGIALV
-50 DNTGDV
+50 DNTGDA

-71 RNSRPFEPWQVN
+71 RASRTFEPWQVN
-83 SENTNVVASMLEQ
+83 SENTSAVASALEAC
-96 HFGVEPRVSLAE
+96 FSVEPRVSLAE

-120 YWLDNSEDILGIV
+120 YWLDNSGDILGIV

-153 AVVSLTHSLLA
+153 AVVSLTHSLLT
-164 RCGFEPDNYLTPEN
+164 RCGFEPENYLTPEN
-178 FEDVFEWNTPEAVTA
+178 FEDVFEWNTPEAASA
-193 LGTAVSSINQT
+193 LGMAVSSINQT

-214 SYERSQRHDR
+214 SYERSLHNDRTNLHDSKR
-224 NNLQN
+224 
-229 SERSTDSESQPAR
+229 RTDSRPDLAR
-242 DGANRPVRENAST
+242 DSADRTVREDAST
-255 LPQGAPPGA
+255 LPQGEPTGA
-264 VEPSRAE
+264 VEPPSAD
-271 RDVVRAPAR
+271 RDAVRSPAR
-280 DRAGGTEPHRP
+280 DRDSGAEPHRP
-291 YAAETRGGGGRDGG
+291 DAAETRSSGGRDGDTK
-305 AESRRPDEVDGPDER
+305 SRRPNEVDGTDEQ
-320 LQGRGRG
+320 LQSPGRR

-341 EAEDAQAPSAFVCPQ
+341 EAEDADTPSAFSCSQ
-356 EVIDAV
+356 EVVDAV

-372 RERVVAELEKQRS
+372 HERVVAEFEKQRS

-397 HGGAGVTVDGE
+397 HGGVGVVVDGE
-408 RYAAWMGSDGIRIA
+408 RYAAWMSTDGIRIA
-422 RGNAARYAHDS
+422 QGNAARYERDVH
-433 QLIPWHDATQ
+433 LVTWGDASR
-443 RISELLAA
+443 RIDELLDA
-451 GQFAGEWELERSA
+451 GQYAGEWELERSTA
-464 VKERELLAQQIVY
+464 TERELLAQQMVY
-477 LYRDLV
+477 LYRDLA
-483 DGQENSLFPSLDGIK
+483 DGQDSNFFPSLDGIK

-504 VTERVAAMLAD
+504 VTERVAAMLSD
-515 HGQCETL
+515 REQCEKL
-522 IAEYRD
+522 LGEYRD
-528 FLAAYKSDRS
+528 FFAAYKSDRS

-543 YHKTN
+543 YHKTD
-548 EILSSLES
+548 EILASLES
-556 QLLPRVQFHADT
+556 QLLPRVQFHTDT
-568 EIIPSPH
+568 ELIPSPH
-575 QFITQDEIDKLL
+575 QFITQDEIDRLL

-602 YFTEEHSTE
+602 YFTEAHSVE

-636 DENHDAMGMELSK
+636 NENHDAKGMELSK
-649 GGCENVTLSW
+649 GGCENVSLTW
-659 RQIARRIDT
+659 RQIARRIDG
-668 LIASDRFMTAL
+668 LIAADRFMADV
-679 ELAVYDTHT
+679 ELAMYDTHT
-688 AAYASYNRAKPYH
+688 AAYASYNRAKPHH
-701 DTDIVLVQYGGAFYT
+701 DNDIVLVQYGGAFYT
-716 YGADAETAAHALGQ
+716 YGADAETTAHALGQ

-739 YVEIL
+739 YVEIM
-744 EEQIEPAQD
+744 EEQIEPALD
-753 ALRAYKPVTLNYENG
+753 ALRTYKPVTFSYENG
-768 TELTVDFHLPDER
+768 TELTVDFHLPGDMR
-781 REQYEQR
+781 AQYEQQ
-788 LYEALM
+788 LYDTLM
-794 ASDHYADAVMN
+794 ANESYINAVMN
-805 SDEENAALTGERVL
+805 PDAESAALTGERVL
-819 REYAADS
+819 REFVADS
-826 GDRDFQRA
+826 EDRDFQRA
-834 YYDNPSLREALNRAA
+834 YYDNPRLREALNRVA

-858 EPPEED
+858 EPP
-864 TPVVR
+864 
-869 PRDPLAP
+869 
-876 AYSVGDFVWIE
+876 
-887 RRQFEITDIQNGY
+887 
-900 VELLQSG
+900 
-907 LGIPIYRS
+907 
-915 ESKEYFEQYIKQ
+915 
-927 DVRNRQITDFLTAD
+927 
-941 LDDESGQLVNRLLTD
+941 
-956 EDRAQI
+956 
-962 AHWLRD
+962 
-968 GEGNTQISERLEAL
+968 
-982 LSVREGV
+982 
-989 EPDGL
+989 
-994 HYSMPD
+994 
-1000 DDGNIVVAGFMPW
+1000 
-1013 EQLAGA
+1013 
-1019 VRGMYKRDM
+1019 
-1028 ARGIE
+1028 
-1033 NEAGAP
+1033 
-1039 DITYLDLKETPAE
+1039 AE
-1052 DEPEFDDTPVN
+1052 DEPELDDTPVN
-1063 IQPRDPMTSAY
+1063 IQPREPMASAY
-1074 GVGDFVWY
+1074 GVGDFVWF

-1094 GYVELLPPELPIP
+1094 GYVELLPPGMAIP
-1107 VYRTENRADFERGL
+1107 VYRTESRADFERGL
-1121 LADERNRYITD
+1121 HSDERNRYITN
-1132 YLTADLSDDAQEYT
+1132 YLTTEADNDA
-1146 SNVLTH
+1146 
-1152 EDREQISAWLRD
+1152 REPTAG
-1164 GDSNAQLAY
+1164 GDA
-1173 NLAELLT
+1173 
-1180 GRDGVEPDGL
+1180 
-1190 HYSIPDDNGN
+1190 
-1200 IVVAGFVPWEQ
+1200 
-1211 LAEALRGMLR
+1211 
-1221 DDPEAFEHV
+1221 
-1230 SSSAVDQPEVVSETD
+1230 

-1253 AYYEAEKTR
+1253 AYYDAEKAH

-1275 PEPEPEPEP
+1275 SEPEPTQPEP
-1284 APSTPRNFR
+1284 SVSPETPRNFH
-1293 ITDDH
+1293 ITDEH
-1298 LGEGGAKS
+1298 LGESGAKA
-1306 RFRANMDAIH
+1306 RFRANMDAVTT
-1316 LLKQLEAE
+1316 LKRIEAE
-1324 GHTATPDEQETLSRY
+1324 GRAATADEQETLSRY
-1339 TGWGAIPDAFDEN
+1339 TGWGAIPDAFDES
-1352 KGDWAKEYAELKATL
+1352 KSDWAKECAELKATL

-1396 LGNMGFEGGRILEP
+1396 LGSMGFEGGKILEP

-1422 ESMAAS
+1422 ESMAGS

-1437 ITGRVA
+1437 ITGRIA
-1443 KQLYPEAEITVAG
+1443 QQLYPEAEITVVG
-1456 FETTNRPGYYDLA
+1456 FETTNRPGFYDVAL
-1469 VGNVPFGNY
+1469 GNVPFGNY

-1507 GIVAFVTSRYTMDAR
+1507 GIVAFVTSRYTMDAK

-1550 AGTEVVTD
+1550 AGTDVVTD

-1564 REAPLTELPGWVYT
+1564 REAPLTELPDWVQV
-1578 GENEDGFKINQY
+1578 GENEDGFKVNQY

-1601 PTAESTQYAAQ
+1601 PTSESTQYAAQ
-1612 DYTVAPIEGA
+1612 DYTVAPIDGA
-1622 DLAEQL
+1622 DLAAQL
-1628 REAIRHIHG
+1628 HEAIQYIHG
-1637 EYTERDIEE
+1637 EYVERDIEE
-1646 NTVSDIMP
+1646 NAVSDIMP
-1654 ADPDVRNYSYALV
+1654 ASPDVRNYSFTLV
-1667 GGDVF
+1667 GGDVY
-1672 YREGGIMVRQDVSA
+1672 YREGRIMVRQDVSA
-1686 AADER
+1686 AMTER
-1691 IKGMMELRDCTRR
+1691 IKSLMELRDCTRR
-1704 LIELQTMDASDEMI
+1704 LIELQTMDAGDAEI
-1718 ASEQRKLNELYD
+1718 TAEQRQLNELYD
-1730 AFTAK
+1730 TFTAK

-1783 HRPVEHTEA
+1783 HRPVEHTDT

-1798 VSMNEKARV
+1798 VSMNERARV
-1807 DLPYMAKLCGKSE
+1807 DLPYMARLCSR
-1820 DEVAAELQGVIF
+1820 DEAAVAAELQGVIF
-1832 RVPGKDHY
+1832 RVPGTDRY
-1840 ITADEYLSGNVREKL
+1840 VTADEYLSGDVCVKL
-1855 REAEAAAKNDTAF
+1855 REAEAAAESDAAF
-1868 NINVEEL
+1868 NINVEAL

-1880 RDLTASEIDVRLGA
+1880 RELTASEIDVRLGA

-1906 TETFKPSF
+1906 DETFKPAF

-1929 EWRVEG
+1929 EWRVDG
-1935 KGAVGANDVNAYNTY
+1935 KSAVGANDVNAYNTY

-2007 DWLWKDADRRQ
+2007 DWLWKDQQRRE

-2025 ELFNSVKPRE
+2025 ELFNSIKPRE
-2035 YDGSHLTFPSMNPE
+2035 YDGSHLTFPGMNPE

-2098 SMFVVP
+2098 PMFVVP

-2131 FEKANRKKFCAR
+2131 FEKANRQKFCAR
-2143 IATGNY
+2143 IATGDY

-2170 RLLQDQIDEITEGI
+2170 QLLQDQIDELAEGI

-2201 RAKKGLE
+2201 RTKKGLE

-2227 LGIDRLFVDESHAFK
+2227 LGVDRLFVDEAHSFK
-2242 NLYYQT
+2242 NLFYQT

-2256 SSAEAQKSSDMYMKC
+2256 SSAEAQKSSDMYMKS

-2331 IELAPEGTGYRA
+2331 MELAPEGTGYRA

-2390 IQRGLVKQLSERAS
+2390 IQKGLVKQLSERAA

-2421 TNDGRKLGLDQR
+2421 TNDGRKLSLDQR

-2445 KVNRCVDNVFKI
+2445 KVNRCVDNVFRI
-2457 WEDTRADRL
+2457 WEDGADKKL
-2466 TQILFCDLSTPGKGF
+2466 TQLIFCDLSTPGKGF
-2481 SVYDD
+2481 GVYDD
-2486 IRSKLIARGVPVNEI
+2486 IKKKLVARGVPESEI
-2501 AFIHSADTDAK
+2501 AFIHNADTDAK

-2637 RIKEKMNLD
+2637 RIREKMDLD
-2646 VEVSKLRLLK
+2646 VQVAKLRLLK

-2663 YSLEYDLLR
+2663 YTLEDNLAR
-2672 YFPKEIAETKAR
+2672 YFPREIAETKER
-2684 ITSLESDI
+2684 IAALESDI
-2692 QTRDAYPVP
+2692 QTRDAHPVP
-2701 ADGFAG
+2701 ADSFVG

-2717 RVAAGEAL
+2717 RIAAGEAL
-2725 LNLLPTVQDMEPVH
+2725 LNLLLTVQDMEPVH
-2739 VGSFRGFDVEISL
+2739 VGKFRGFDVEISL
-2752 SEFGKYSL
+2752 AEFGKYSL
-2760 TLKGA
+2760 ALKGA
-2765 AEHHVELGSDALGNI
+2765 TEHRIDLGSDALGNV
-2780 LRVENVLTGMDKQLE
+2780 LRIENTLTALDKKLDT
-2795 KNRARLEDL
+2795 NRSRLEDL
-2804 ERQTENARAELEKPF
+2804 ERQTENARAELEKPL

-2836 AELDMENNI
+2836 AELDMENNT
-2845 QPEPVSEEKEEE
+2845 QPEPVAEENEEE

-2869 PLYQSKQS
+2869 PLYEPKPQQ
-2877 QHQAKEACL
+2877 QVREACR

>member
-1 MSRNYKYSFPDQV
+1 MSRNYKYDFADQI

-27 GYDVWTQRMGRYV
+27 EYDVWTGRMGRYV
-40 RRGAKGIGLV
+40 KRGARGIALV
-50 DNTGDV
+50 DYSGDA

-71 RNSRPFEPWQVN
+71 RSSRPFRPWSVN
-83 SENTNVVASMLEQ
+83 DANLSEVQLGLRQ
-96 HFGVEPRVSLAE
+96 DFGAEGEWLSSQLQDAARDLAE
-108 QLEVVAAQLADE
+108 MYFDAHRHDTGA
-120 YWLDNSEDILGIV
+120 II
-133 DGSFLEG
+133 DGSLMAG
-140 YDEFTIGV
+140 YDESELRDSFI
-148 KFRNA
+148 R
-153 AVVSLTHSLLA
+153 AVSTSTA
-164 RCGFEPDNYLTPEN
+164 YAIISRCGYNPEAYFAPEDFAFLT
-178 FEDVFEWNTPEAVTA
+178 EWNTPEAASA
-193 LGTAVSSINQT
+193 LGMAVSSINQT

-214 SYERSQRHDR
+214 SYERSLHNDR

-229 SERSTDSESQPAR
+229 SERRANPEPEPAR
-242 DGANRPVRENAST
+242 DGANRPVWEDAPA
-255 LPQGAPPGA
+255 LYQGAPSGA
-264 VEPSRAE
+264 VEPARAGGNA
-271 RDVVRAPAR
+271 VRAPER
-280 DRAGGTEPHRP
+280 DRDGGTEPHRP
-291 YAAETRGGGGRDGG
+291 YAAETRGGGGRDGDTK
-305 AESRRPDEVDGPDER
+305 SRRPNEVDGSHEQ
-320 LQGRGRG
+320 LQSPGRR
-327 SSSERVNLQ
+327 SSSERVNIQ
-336 LNLFD
+336 LNMFD
-341 EAEDAQAPSAFVCPQ
+341 EAEDADAPSAFSCLQ

-362 LRVGENTSYL
+362 LRAGENTSYL
-372 RERVVAELEKQRS
+372 HERVVAEFEKERP
-385 LDEIAAFLPTVY
+385 LNEIAAFLPTVY
-397 HGGAGVTVDGE
+397 HGGVGVSVDGE
-408 RYAAWMGSDGIRIA
+408 RYAAWIDSDGFRIA
-422 RGNAARYAHDS
+422 RGESARYARDA
-433 QLIPWHDATQ
+433 QLLAWSDAAE
-443 RISELLAA
+443 RISELLNTGQYA
-451 GQFAGEWELERSA
+451 GSWELERA
-464 VKERELLAQQIVY
+464 AATERELLAQQIVY
-477 LYRDLV
+477 LYRDLA
-483 DGQENSLFPSLDGIK
+483 DGQDNNFFLSLDGIK

-504 VTERVAAMLAD
+504 ATERVAAMLSD
-515 HGQCETL
+515 REQCEKL
-522 IAEYRD
+522 LGEYRD
-528 FLAAYKSDRS
+528 FFAAYKSDRS

-543 YHKTN
+543 YHKTDG
-548 EILSSLES
+548 ILASLES
-556 QLLPRVQFHADT
+556 QLLPRVQFHTDT
-568 EIIPSPH
+568 ELIPSPH
-575 QFITQDEIDKLL
+575 QFITQDEIDRLL

-602 YFTEEHSTE
+602 YFTEAHSVE

-636 DENHDAMGMELSK
+636 NENHDAWGMELSK
-649 GGCENVTLSW
+649 GGCENVSLTW
-659 RQIARRIDT
+659 RQVARRIDA

-679 ELAVYDTHT
+679 ELAMYDTHT

-701 DTDIVLVQYGGAFYT
+701 DNDIVLVQYGGAFYT

-744 EEQIEPAQD
+744 DEQIEPALD
-753 ALRAYKPVTLNYENG
+753 ALSAYKPVTLCYENG
-768 TELTVDFHLPDER
+768 SELTVDFHIPDEL

-794 ASDHYADAVMN
+794 VSDSYADAVMN
-805 SDEENAALTGERVL
+805 SDAENAALTGERVL
-819 REYAADS
+819 REFVADS
-826 GDRDFQRA
+826 EDRDFQRT
-834 YYDNPSLREALNRAA
+834 YYDNPRLREALNRMA

-858 EPPEED
+858 EPPSED
-864 TPVVR
+864 EPVIR
-869 PRDPLAP
+869 PRDPMAP
-876 AYSVGDFVWIE
+876 AYNVGDFVWIE
-887 RRQFEITDIQNGY
+887 RRQFEITDILGDH

-907 LGIPIYRS
+907 LDIPIYRS

-927 DVRNRQITDFLTAD
+927 DARNRQIADFLSVD
-941 LDDESGQLVNRLLTD
+941 LDDERGQVVAGMLTD
-956 EDRAQI
+956 DDRAQI
-962 AHWLRD
+962 ARWLRD

-982 LSVREGV
+982 LSAREGV

-1052 DEPEFDDTPVN
+1052 GEAEFDGIPVN
-1063 IQPRDPMTSAY
+1063 IQPRGSMASAY

-1107 VYRTENRADFERGL
+1107 VYRTESRADFERGL

-1132 YLTADLSDDAQEYT
+1132 YLTTETDNDA
-1146 SNVLTH
+1146 
-1152 EDREQISAWLRD
+1152 REQ
-1164 GDSNAQLAY
+1164 
-1173 NLAELLT
+1173 LT
-1180 GRDGVEPDGL
+1180 
-1190 HYSIPDDNGN
+1190 
-1200 IVVAGFVPWEQ
+1200 
-1211 LAEALRGMLR
+1211 
-1221 DDPEAFEHV
+1221 
-1230 SSSAVDQPEVVSETD
+1230 
-1245 TKFQEKTV
+1245 KTV
-1253 AYYEAEKTR
+1253 AYYDAEKTH

-1275 PEPEPEPEP
+1275 PEPEPEPP
-1284 APSTPRNFR
+1284 APNTPNNFR

-1306 RFRANMDAIH
+1306 RFRTNMDAIY
-1316 LLKQLEAE
+1316 LLKQLEAN
-1324 GHTATPDEQETLSRY
+1324 GLAATAGEQETLSRY
-1339 TGWGAIPDAFDEN
+1339 TGWGAIPEAFDDSKPE
-1352 KGDWAKEYAELKATL
+1352 WRREFEELKAAL

-1389 IRAIYDA
+1389 IRAIYEA

-1422 ESMAAS
+1422 ESMS
-1428 ELHGVELDS
+1428 SSQLYGVELDS
-1437 ITGRVA
+1437 ITGRIA

-1456 FETTNRPGYYDLA
+1456 FETTNRPGFYDLA

-1507 GIVAFVTSRYTMDAR
+1507 GIVAFVTSRYTMDAK
-1522 DESVRRY
+1522 DEGARRY

-1535 LLGAIRLPN
+1535 LVGAIRLPN

-1550 AGTEVVTD
+1550 AGTEVVSD

-1564 REAPLTELPGWVYT
+1564 RKVPVAEFPDWVHVDDT
-1578 GENEDGFKINQY
+1578 PEGFKVNKY
-1590 FLDHPEMVLGT
+1590 FLQHPEMVLGT
-1601 PTAESTQYAAQ
+1601 PTAESTQYAGQ

-1628 REAIRHIHG
+1628 HEAIRHIHG
-1637 EYTERDIEE
+1637 EYTEREIEQAEVPDI
-1646 NTVSDIMP
+1646 IP
-1654 ADPDVRNYSYALV
+1654 ADPDIRNYSYALV
-1667 GGDVF
+1667 DGNVYF
-1672 YREGGIMVRQDVSA
+1672 REGGIMVRQDVSA
-1686 AADER
+1686 TMSER
-1691 IKGMMELRDCTRR
+1691 IKGLMELRDCTRR
-1704 LIELQTMDASDEMI
+1704 LIELQTMDAGGAEI
-1718 ASEQRKLNELYD
+1718 AAEQKRLNELYD
-1730 AFTAK
+1730 AFTAE

-1747 FDADSSYYL
+1747 FEDDSSYYL

-1761 ILDED
+1761 ILDDD

-1783 HRPVEHTEA
+1783 HRPVEHTDT

-1798 VSMNEKARV
+1798 VSMNERARV
-1807 DLPYMAKLCGKSE
+1807 DMEYMSRLCGK
-1820 DEVAAELQGVIF
+1820 DEATIAAELNGVIF
-1832 RVPGKDHY
+1832 RVPGTERY

-1855 REAEAAAKNDTAF
+1855 REAEAAAEGDPSYSV
-1868 NINVEEL
+1868 NVDAL

-1894 TWIEPQYIKQFI
+1894 TWIEPQYIRQFI
-1906 TETFKPSF
+1906 DETFKPSF
-1914 WASQSIKV
+1914 WASQNIKV

-1935 KGAVGANDVNAYNTY
+1935 KSAVGANDVNAYNTY

-1964 LNLRDVRIYDRVE
+1964 LNLRDVRVYDKVV
-1977 DADGTERRVL
+1977 DVDGTERRVL

-2007 DWLWKDADRRQ
+2007 DWLWKDQQRRE

-2025 ELFNSVKPRE
+2025 ELFNSTKPRE
-2035 YDGSHLTFPSMNPE
+2035 YDGSHLTFPGMNPE
-2049 IELRQHQRDAIARIL
+2049 ITLRQHQRDAIARIL
-2064 YGGNT
+2064 YGGNA

-2098 SMFVVP
+2098 PMFVVP

-2131 FEKANRKKFCAR
+2131 FEKANRQKFCAR

-2170 RLLQDQIDEITEGI
+2170 QLLQDQIDEITEGI
-2184 RELKRANG
+2184 RELKSSNG

-2201 RAKKGLE
+2201 RTKKGLE
-2208 AKLKKLLDSPKD
+2208 AKLKKLLDSPRD

-2227 LGIDRLFVDESHAFK
+2227 LGVDRLFVDEAHSHK

-2256 SSAEAQKSSDMYMKC
+2256 SSSEAQKSSDMYMKC

-2279 SKGVVFATG
+2279 GKGVVFATG
-2288 TPVSNTMVEVY
+2288 TPVSNTMVELY

-2305 QHDALERLGLN
+2305 QHDTLERLGMN

-2323 NFGETVTA
+2323 NFGEMVTA
-2331 IELAPEGTGYRA
+2331 MELAPEGTGYRA

-2355 LMSLF
+2355 LMSIF
-2360 REVAD
+2360 KEVAD

-2390 IQRGLVKQLSERAS
+2390 VQKALVKELSERAT
-2404 KVHARQVD
+2404 KVHSRQVD

-2433 VVNPLLPDEPGT
+2433 VINPLLPDEPGT

-2457 WEDTRADRL
+2457 WEDTKSDRL
-2466 TQILFCDLSTPGKGF
+2466 TQILFCDLSTPGKGL
-2481 SVYDD
+2481 SVYED
-2486 IRSKLIARGVPVNEI
+2486 IRSKLVARGVPENEI
-2501 AFIHSADTDAK
+2501 AFIYDANTDEK
-2512 KKELFAK
+2512 KKALFAK

-2637 RIKEKMNLD
+2637 RIKEKMDLD
-2646 VEVSKLRLLK
+2646 VQVAKLRLLK
-2656 SSFQSQK
+2656 SSFQSQR
-2663 YSLEYDLLR
+2663 YMLEDNLAR
-2672 YFPKEIAETKAR
+2672 YFPREIADTKAR
-2684 ITSLESDI
+2684 IAALESDI
-2692 QTRDAYPVP
+2692 QTRDAHPTPSDSFV
-2701 ADGFAG
+2701 G
-2707 IELDGVRYTE
+2707 IELDGICYTE
-2717 RVAAGEAL
+2717 RIAAGEAL
-2725 LNLLPTVQDMEPVH
+2725 LNILPTVQDTKPVH
-2739 VGSFRGFDVEISL
+2739 IGSFRGFEVEVSL
-2752 SEFGKYSL
+2752 EQFGKHGL

-2765 AEHHVELGSDALGNI
+2765 AEHCIELGADALGNI
-2780 LRVENVLTGMDKQLE
+2780 MRVENALASLGKKLDA
-2795 KNRARLEDL
+2795 NRARLADL
-2804 ERQTENARAELEKPF
+2804 ERQVENAREELEKPF

-2836 AELDMENNI
+2836 AELDMENNAP
-2845 QPEPVSEEKEEE
+2845 PEPVAEENEDE

-2869 PLYQSKQS
+2869 PLYEPKP
-2877 QHQAKEACL
+2877 QHQMREACR

>member
-1 MSRNYKYSFPDQV
+1 M
-14 LIHAQRPDASACA
+14 
-27 GYDVWTQRMGRYV
+27 
-40 RRGAKGIGLV
+40 
-50 DNTGDV
+50 
-56 PRLRYV
+56 
-62 FDVSDTGAR
+62 
-71 RNSRPFEPWQVN
+71 
-83 SENTNVVASMLEQ
+83 
-96 HFGVEPRVSLAE
+96 
-108 QLEVVAAQLADE
+108 
-120 YWLDNSEDILGIV
+120 
-133 DGSFLEG
+133 
-140 YDEFTIGV
+140 
-148 KFRNA
+148 
-153 AVVSLTHSLLA
+153 
-164 RCGFEPDNYLTPEN
+164 
-178 FEDVFEWNTPEAVTA
+178 
-193 LGTAVSSINQT
+193 
-204 VLREIERSIR
+204 
-214 SYERSQRHDR
+214 
-224 NNLQN
+224 
-229 SERSTDSESQPAR
+229 
-242 DGANRPVRENAST
+242 
-255 LPQGAPPGA
+255 
-264 VEPSRAE
+264 
-271 RDVVRAPAR
+271 
-280 DRAGGTEPHRP
+280 
-291 YAAETRGGGGRDGG
+291 
-305 AESRRPDEVDGPDER
+305 
-320 LQGRGRG
+320 
-327 SSSERVNLQ
+327 
-336 LNLFD
+336 
-341 EAEDAQAPSAFVCPQ
+341 
-356 EVIDAV
+356 

-372 RERVVAELEKQRS
+372 HERVVAEFEKQRS

-397 HGGAGVTVDGE
+397 HGGVGVVVDGE
-408 RYAAWMGSDGIRIA
+408 RYAAWMSTDGIRIA
-422 RGNAARYAHDS
+422 QGNAARYERDVH
-433 QLIPWHDATQ
+433 LVTWGDASR
-443 RISELLAA
+443 RIDELLDA
-451 GQFAGEWELERSA
+451 GQYAGEWELERSTA
-464 VKERELLAQQIVY
+464 TERELLAQQMVY
-477 LYRDLV
+477 LYRDLA
-483 DGQENSLFPSLDGIK
+483 DGQDSNFFPSLDGIK

-515 HGQCETL
+515 REQCETL
-522 IAEYRD
+522 LSEYRD
-528 FLAAYKSDRS
+528 FLAAYRADRS
-538 VLRFH
+538 ILRFN
-543 YHKTN
+543 YHNTN
-548 EILSSLES
+548 KILNSLES
-556 QLLPRVQFHADT
+556 QLLLRVQFHADT
-568 EIIPSPH
+568 ELIPSPH
-575 QFITQDEIDKLL
+575 QFITQDEIDRIL

-602 YFTEEHSTE
+602 YFTGKHSVE

-636 DENHDAMGMELSK
+636 NENHDAKGMELSK
-649 GGCENVTLSW
+649 GGCENVSLTW
-659 RQIARRIDT
+659 RQIARRIDE
-668 LIASDRFMTAL
+668 LIAADRFMADV
-679 ELAVYDTHT
+679 ELAMYDTHT
-688 AAYASYNRAKPYH
+688 AAYASYNRAKPHH
-701 DTDIVLVQYGGAFYT
+701 DNDIVLVQYGGAFYT
-716 YGADAETAAHALGQ
+716 YGADAETTAHALGQ

-739 YVEIL
+739 YVEIM
-744 EEQIEPAQD
+744 EEQIEPALD
-753 ALRAYKPVTLNYENG
+753 ALRTYKPVTFSYENG
-768 TELTVDFHLPDER
+768 TELTVDFHLPGDMR
-781 REQYEQR
+781 AQYEQR
-788 LYEALM
+788 LYDTLM
-794 ASDHYADAVMN
+794 ANESYINAVMN
-805 SDEENAALTGERVL
+805 SDAESAALTGERVL
-819 REYAADS
+819 REFAADS
-826 GDRDFQRA
+826 DDRDFQRA
-834 YYDNPSLREALNRAA
+834 YYDNPRLREALNRVA

-858 EPPEED
+858 EPP
-864 TPVVR
+864 
-869 PRDPLAP
+869 
-876 AYSVGDFVWIE
+876 
-887 RRQFEITDIQNGY
+887 
-900 VELLQSG
+900 
-907 LGIPIYRS
+907 
-915 ESKEYFEQYIKQ
+915 
-927 DVRNRQITDFLTAD
+927 
-941 LDDESGQLVNRLLTD
+941 
-956 EDRAQI
+956 
-962 AHWLRD
+962 
-968 GEGNTQISERLEAL
+968 
-982 LSVREGV
+982 
-989 EPDGL
+989 
-994 HYSMPD
+994 
-1000 DDGNIVVAGFMPW
+1000 
-1013 EQLAGA
+1013 
-1019 VRGMYKRDM
+1019 
-1028 ARGIE
+1028 
-1033 NEAGAP
+1033 
-1039 DITYLDLKETPAE
+1039 AE
-1052 DEPEFDDTPVN
+1052 DEPELDDTPVN
-1063 IQPRDPMTSAY
+1063 IQPREPMASAY
-1074 GVGDFVWY
+1074 GVGDFVWF

-1094 GYVELLPPELPIP
+1094 GYVELLPPGMAIP
-1107 VYRTENRADFERGL
+1107 VYRTESRADFERGL
-1121 LADERNRYITD
+1121 RNDERNRYITD
-1132 YLTADLSDDAQEYT
+1132 YLTTALSDD
-1146 SNVLTH
+1146 V
-1152 EDREQISAWLRD
+1152 REQIIS
-1164 GDSNAQLAY
+1164 G
-1173 NLAELLT
+1173 LLT
-1180 GRDGVEPDGL
+1180 FEDRIQIASWLQGGEGNTQVAEHLEALLEGRDGLEPDGL

-1200 IVVAGFVPWEQ
+1200 NVVAGFVPWEQ
-1211 LAEALRGMLR
+1211 LAGAVRGIYR
-1221 DDPEAFEHV
+1221 DDPHAFEYEQDIT
-1230 SSSAVDQPEVVSETD
+1230 AVEVPLSNDVVGVEPEIREH
-1245 TKFQEKTV
+1245 TV
-1253 AYYEAEKTR
+1253 AYYDAEANR
-1262 LPYDVVFQTIGSA
+1262 LPFDVEIRTIRTA
-1275 PEPEPEPEP
+1275 PPEHEPEPP
-1284 APSTPRNFR
+1284 TPNTPHNFR

-1298 LGEGGAKS
+1298 LGEGGAKA

-1324 GHTATPDEQETLSRY
+1324 VRNATADEQETLSRY
-1339 TGWGAIPDAFDEN
+1339 TGWGAIPEAFDEN
-1352 KGDWAKEYAELKATL
+1352 KRDWAKEYAELRAAL
-1367 TPEEYEAARGST
+1367 TSDEYEAARGST

-1396 LGNMGFEGGRILEP
+1396 LDNMGFEGGRILEP

-1422 ESMAAS
+1422 DSMSNS

-1437 ITGRVA
+1437 ITGRIA

-1544 NAFRAN
+1544 SAFRAN
-1550 AGTEVVTD
+1550 AGTDVVTD

-1564 REAPLTELPGWVYT
+1564 RELPLTELPEWVHV
-1578 GENEDGFKINQY
+1578 GETEDGFKVNQY
-1590 FLDHPEMVLGT
+1590 LLDHPEMVLGT
-1601 PTAESTQYAAQ
+1601 PTAESTQYGRQ

-1628 REAIRHIHG
+1628 HEAIQHIHG
-1637 EYTERDIEE
+1637 EYVERDVEE
-1646 NTVSDIMP
+1646 NTVSDIIP
-1654 ADPDVRNYSYALV
+1654 ADPDVRNYSFALV
-1667 GGDVF
+1667 GDDVF

-1686 AADER
+1686 AMTER
-1691 IKGMMELRDCTRR
+1691 IKGMMELRDYTRR
-1704 LIELQTMDASDEMI
+1704 LIELQTMDAGDAEI
-1718 ASEQRKLNELYD
+1718 TGEQRRLNELYD
-1730 AFTAK
+1730 TFTAK

-1766 GRLER
+1766 GRLKR

-1783 HRPVEHTEA
+1783 HRPVEHTET

-1798 VSMNEKARV
+1798 VSMNEKAHV
-1807 DLPYMAKLCGKSE
+1807 DLPYMAQLCGKDKAE
-1820 DEVAAELQGVIF
+1820 IATELQGVIF
-1832 RVPGKDHY
+1832 RVPGTDRY
-1840 ITADEYLSGNVREKL
+1840 VTADEYLSGNVRQKL
-1855 REAEAAAKNDTAF
+1855 REAEDAAENDAAF
-1868 NINVEEL
+1868 NVNVEAL

-1880 RDLTASEIDVRLGA
+1880 RELTASEIDVRLGA

-1935 KGAVGANDVNAYNTY
+1935 KSAVGANDVNAYNTY

-1964 LNLRDVRIYDRVE
+1964 LNLRDVRVYDGVE
-1977 DADGTERRVL
+1977 QPDGSIKRVL
-1987 NSKETTLA
+1987 NVKETTLA

-2025 ELFNSVKPRE
+2025 ELFNSTKPRE
-2035 YDGSHLTFPSMNPE
+2035 YDGSHLTFPGMNPE
-2049 IELRQHQRDAIARIL
+2049 ITLRKHQRDAIARVL

-2131 FEKANRKKFCAR
+2131 FEKANRQKFCAR
-2143 IATGNY
+2143 IATGGY

-2170 RLLQDQIDEITEGI
+2170 QLLQDQIDEITEGI
-2184 RELKRANG
+2184 RELKSSNG

-2201 RAKKGLE
+2201 RTKKGLE

-2220 DVVTFEE
+2220 DLVTFEE
-2227 LGIDRLFVDESHAFK
+2227 LGIDRLFVDEAHSFK

-2256 SSAEAQKSSDMYMKC
+2256 SNAEAQKSSDMYMKC

-2279 SKGVVFATG
+2279 SKGIVFATG

-2331 IELAPEGTGYRA
+2331 MELAPEGTGYRA

-2377 EVVYHNEVSQPTE
+2377 EVIYHNEVFQPTE
-2390 IQRGLVKQLSERAS
+2390 MQKGLVKQLSERAT

-2445 KVNRCVDNVFKI
+2445 KVNKCVDNVFRT
-2457 WEDTRADRL
+2457 WEDGADKKL
-2466 TQILFCDLSTPGKGF
+2466 TQLIFCDLSTPGKGF

-2486 IRSKLIARGVPVNEI
+2486 IKKKLVARGVPENEI
-2501 AFIHSADTDAK
+2501 AFIHNADTDAK

-2637 RIKEKMNLD
+2637 RIREKMDLD
-2646 VEVSKLRLLK
+2646 VQVAKLRLLK

-2672 YFPKEIAETKAR
+2672 YFPCEIAETKAR
-2684 ITSLESDI
+2684 IAALESDI
-2692 QTRDAYPVP
+2692 QTRDTHAVP

-2707 IELDGVRYTE
+2707 IELDGVRYNE

-2725 LNLLPTVQDMEPVH
+2725 LNLMPTVQDMEPVH

-2760 TLKGA
+2760 TLNGA
-2765 AEHHVELGSDALGNI
+2765 AKHKVELGSDALGNI
-2780 LRVENVLTGMDKQLE
+2780 LRIENALTGMDRQLE
-2795 KNRARLEDL
+2795 KAYGRLEDL
-2804 ERQTENARAELEKPF
+2804 ERQVKNAQTELEKPF

-2824 LAEKSARLIELN
+2824 LAGKSARLIELN
-2836 AELDMENNI
+2836 AELDMENNAP
-2845 QPEPVSEEKEEE
+2845 PEPVAEEKEED

-2869 PLYQSKQS
+2869 PLYEPKP
-2877 QHQAKEACL
+2877 QHQVREACR

>member
-1 MSRNYKYSFPDQV
+1 M
-14 LIHAQRPDASACA
+14 
-27 GYDVWTQRMGRYV
+27 
-40 RRGAKGIGLV
+40 
-50 DNTGDV
+50 
-56 PRLRYV
+56 
-62 FDVSDTGAR
+62 
-71 RNSRPFEPWQVN
+71 
-83 SENTNVVASMLEQ
+83 
-96 HFGVEPRVSLAE
+96 
-108 QLEVVAAQLADE
+108 
-120 YWLDNSEDILGIV
+120 
-133 DGSFLEG
+133 
-140 YDEFTIGV
+140 
-148 KFRNA
+148 
-153 AVVSLTHSLLA
+153 
-164 RCGFEPDNYLTPEN
+164 
-178 FEDVFEWNTPEAVTA
+178 
-193 LGTAVSSINQT
+193 
-204 VLREIERSIR
+204 
-214 SYERSQRHDR
+214 
-224 NNLQN
+224 
-229 SERSTDSESQPAR
+229 
-242 DGANRPVRENAST
+242 
-255 LPQGAPPGA
+255 
-264 VEPSRAE
+264 
-271 RDVVRAPAR
+271 
-280 DRAGGTEPHRP
+280 
-291 YAAETRGGGGRDGG
+291 
-305 AESRRPDEVDGPDER
+305 
-320 LQGRGRG
+320 
-327 SSSERVNLQ
+327 
-336 LNLFD
+336 
-341 EAEDAQAPSAFVCPQ
+341 
-356 EVIDAV
+356 
-362 LRVGENTSYL
+362 LRVGENSSYL
-372 RERVVAELEKQRS
+372 RERVVAEFEKQRS

-397 HGGAGVTVDGE
+397 HGGVGVIVDGK
-408 RYAAWMGSDGIRIA
+408 RYAAWMNTDGMRIA
-422 RGNAARYAHDS
+422 QGNAARYERDVH
-433 QLIPWHDATQ
+433 LVTWGDASW
-443 RISELLAA
+443 RIDELLDA
-451 GQFAGEWELERSA
+451 GQYAGEWELERSTA
-464 VKERELLAQQIVY
+464 TERELLAQQIVY
-477 LYRDLV
+477 LYRDLA
-483 DGQENSLFPSLDGIK
+483 DGQDSNFFPSLDGIK

-504 VTERVAAMLAD
+504 VTERVAAMLSD
-515 HGQCETL
+515 HKQCETL
-522 IAEYRD
+522 LSEYRD
-528 FLAAYKSDRS
+528 FLAAYRADRS
-538 VLRFH
+538 ILRFN
-543 YHKTN
+543 YHNTN
-548 EILSSLES
+548 KILNSLES
-556 QLLPRVQFHADT
+556 QLLLRVQFHADT
-568 EIIPSPH
+568 ELIPLPH
-575 QFITQDEIDKLL
+575 QLITQDEIDRIL

-602 YFTEEHSTE
+602 YFTEAHSVE

-631 DAPGS
+631 GAPGS
-636 DENHDAMGMELSK
+636 DENHDARGMELSK
-649 GGCENVTLSW
+649 GGCENVSLTW
-659 RQIARRIDT
+659 RQIARRIDE

-688 AAYASYNRAKPYH
+688 AAYAQYSRAKPHH
-701 DTDIVLVQYGGAFYT
+701 DNDIVLVQYGGAFYT
-716 YGADAETAAHALGQ
+716 YGADAETAAHAIGQ
-730 RTRQAGGLD
+730 RTCQAGGLD

-744 EEQIEPAQD
+744 EEQIEPALD
-753 ALRAYKPVTLNYENG
+753 ALRAYKPVTLAYENG
-768 TELTVDFHLPDER
+768 AELTVDFHLPENR

-788 LYEALM
+788 LYEALI
-794 ASDHYADAVMN
+794 ASDHYVDAVMN
-805 SDEENAALTGERVL
+805 SDAENAALTGERVL
-819 REYAADS
+819 REFAADS
-826 GDRDFQRA
+826 DDRDFQRA
-834 YYDNPSLREALNRAA
+834 YYDNPRLRDELNRAA

-858 EPPEED
+858 EPPMED
-864 TPVVR
+864 
-869 PRDPLAP
+869 AP
-876 AYSVGDFVWIE
+876 
-887 RRQFEITDIQNGY
+887 
-900 VELLQSG
+900 EL
-907 LGIPIYRS
+907 
-915 ESKEYFEQYIKQ
+915 
-927 DVRNRQITDFLTAD
+927 
-941 LDDESGQLVNRLLTD
+941 
-956 EDRAQI
+956 
-962 AHWLRD
+962 
-968 GEGNTQISERLEAL
+968 
-982 LSVREGV
+982 
-989 EPDGL
+989 
-994 HYSMPD
+994 
-1000 DDGNIVVAGFMPW
+1000 
-1013 EQLAGA
+1013 
-1019 VRGMYKRDM
+1019 
-1028 ARGIE
+1028 
-1033 NEAGAP
+1033 
-1039 DITYLDLKETPAE
+1039 
-1052 DEPEFDDTPVN
+1052 DDTPVN
-1063 IQPRDPMTSAY
+1063 IQPRNPMAAPY

-1107 VYRTENRADFERGL
+1107 VYRTESRADFERGL
-1121 LADERNRYITD
+1121 RNDERNRYITD
-1132 YLTADLSDDAQEYT
+1132 YLNNETD
-1146 SNVLTH
+1146 SNVH
-1152 EDREQISAWLRD
+1152 EPHTE
-1164 GDSNAQLAY
+1164 
-1173 NLAELLT
+1173 
-1180 GRDGVEPDGL
+1180 
-1190 HYSIPDDNGN
+1190 
-1200 IVVAGFVPWEQ
+1200 
-1211 LAEALRGMLR
+1211 
-1221 DDPEAFEHV
+1221 
-1230 SSSAVDQPEVVSETD
+1230 
-1245 TKFQEKTV
+1245 TV

-1275 PEPEPEPEP
+1275 PEPQPTPPEPEP
-1284 APSTPRNFR
+1284 LTPENEPESGPAPPAPHNFR

-1298 LGEGGAKS
+1298 LGEDGAKA
-1306 RFRANMDAIH
+1306 RFRDNMDAVTT
-1316 LLKQLEAE
+1316 LKRIEAE
-1324 GHTATPDEQETLSRY
+1324 GRAATADEQETLSRY
-1339 TGWGAIPDAFDEN
+1339 TGWGAIPDAFDES
-1352 KGDWAKEYAELKATL
+1352 KSDWAKECAELKATL

-1389 IRAIYDA
+1389 IRAIYYA

-1422 ESMAAS
+1422 ESMAHS

-1437 ITGRVA
+1437 ITGRIA
-1443 KQLYPEAEITVAG
+1443 RQLYPEAKITVAG
-1456 FETTNRPGYYDLA
+1456 FETTNRPGFYDLA

-1478 QVFDPEYNRL
+1478 QVFDTEYNRL

-1507 GIVAFVTSRYTMDAR
+1507 GVVAFVTSRYTMDAK
-1522 DESVRRY
+1522 DESARRY
-1529 LAARGE
+1529 LAERGE

-1550 AGTEVVTD
+1550 AGTDVVSD

-1564 REAPLTELPGWVYT
+1564 REKPVTEFPEWVHV
-1578 GENEDGFKINQY
+1578 GENEDGFTVNRY

-1601 PTAESTQYAAQ
+1601 PTAESTQYGRQ
-1612 DYTVAPIEGA
+1612 DYTVVPIEGT
-1622 DLAEQL
+1622 DLVEQL
-1628 REAIRHIHG
+1628 HEAIQHIHG
-1637 EYTERDIEE
+1637 EYVERDIEE
-1646 NTVSDIMP
+1646 NNVSDIIP
-1654 ADPDVRNYSYALV
+1654 ADPSVRNYSFTLV
-1667 GGDVF
+1667 DGDVF

-1686 AADER
+1686 VAAER
-1691 IKGMMELRDCTRR
+1691 IRGMMELRDCTRR
-1704 LIELQTMDASDEMI
+1704 LIGLQTMDAGDAEIS
-1718 ASEQRKLNELYD
+1718 AEQRQLNELYD
-1730 AFTAK
+1730 AFTTK

-1766 GRLER
+1766 GKLER

-1783 HRPVEHTEA
+1783 HRPVEHTDT

-1798 VSMNEKARV
+1798 VSMNERARV
-1807 DLPYMAKLCGKSE
+1807 DLPYMARLCSR
-1820 DEVAAELQGVIF
+1820 DEAAVAAELQGVIF
-1832 RVPGKDHY
+1832 RVPGTDHY
-1840 ITADEYLSGNVREKL
+1840 VTADEYLSGNVRQKL
-1855 REAEAAAKNDTAF
+1855 REAESAVEADPSYSV
-1868 NINVEEL
+1868 NVDAL
-1875 RAAQP
+1875 RAAQS
-1880 RDLTASEIDVRLGA
+1880 RELTASEIDVRLGA
-1894 TWIEPQYIKQFI
+1894 TWIEPRYIKQFI
-1906 TETFKPSF
+1906 DETFKPAF

-1929 EWRVEG
+1929 EWRVDG
-1935 KGAVGANDVNAYNTY
+1935 KSAVGANDVNAYNTY

-1987 NSKETTLA
+1987 NTKETTLA

-2007 DWLWKDADRRQ
+2007 DWLWKDAERRQ
-2018 TLVAKYN
+2018 TLAAKYN
-2025 ELFNSVKPRE
+2025 ELFNSTRPRE
-2035 YDGSHLTFPSMNPE
+2035 YDGSHLTFPGMNPE
-2049 IELRQHQRDAIARIL
+2049 ITLRKHQRDAIARIL

-2143 IATGNY
+2143 IATGDY

-2170 RLLQDQIDEITEGI
+2170 QLLQDQIDELAEGI

-2227 LGIDRLFVDESHAFK
+2227 LGIDRLFVDEAHHFK
-2242 NLYYQT
+2242 NLFYQT

-2271 RYLDEKTG
+2271 RYLDEKTS

-2331 IELAPEGTGYRA
+2331 MELAPEGTGYRA

-2377 EVVYHNEVSQPTE
+2377 EVIYHNEVSQPTE
-2390 IQRGLVKQLSERAS
+2390 IQKGLVKQLSERAS

-2445 KVNRCVDNVFKI
+2445 KVNRCVNNVFKI

-2466 TQILFCDLSTPGKGF
+2466 AQILFCDLSTPGKGF

-2486 IRSKLIARGVPVNEI
+2486 IKKKLVSRGVPENEI
-2501 AFIHSADTDAK
+2501 AFIHNADTDAK
-2512 KKELFAK
+2512 KKELFAR

-2637 RIKEKMNLD
+2637 RIREKMDLD
-2646 VEVSKLRLLK
+2646 VQVAKLRLLK

-2672 YFPKEIAETKAR
+2672 YFPCEIAETKAR
-2684 ITSLESDI
+2684 IARLESDI
-2692 QTRDAYPVP
+2692 QTRDAHPVP

-2836 AELDMENNI
+2836 AELDMENNT

>member
-1 MSRNYKYSFPDQV
+1 MSRNYKYSFADQL

-27 GYDVWTQRMGRYV
+27 GYDVWTGRMGRYV
-40 RRGAKGIGLV
+40 RRGAKGIALV
-50 DNTGDV
+50 DNTGDA

-71 RNSRPFEPWQVN
+71 RASRTFEPWQVN
-83 SENTNVVASMLEQ
+83 SENTSAVASALEAC
-96 HFGVEPRVSLAE
+96 FSVEPRVSLAE

-120 YWLDNSEDILGIV
+120 YWLDNSGDILGIV

-153 AVVSLTHSLLA
+153 AVVSLTHSLLT
-164 RCGFEPDNYLTPEN
+164 RCGFEPENYLTPEN
-178 FEDVFEWNTPEAVTA
+178 FEDVFEWNTPEAASA
-193 LGTAVSSINQT
+193 LGMAVSSINQT

-214 SYERSQRHDR
+214 SYERSLHNDRTNLHDSKR
-224 NNLQN
+224 
-229 SERSTDSESQPAR
+229 RTDSRPDLAR
-242 DGANRPVRENAST
+242 DSADRTVREDAST
-255 LPQGAPPGA
+255 LPQGEPTGA
-264 VEPSRAE
+264 VEPPSAD
-271 RDVVRAPAR
+271 RDAVRSPAR
-280 DRAGGTEPHRP
+280 DRDSGAEPHRP
-291 YAAETRGGGGRDGG
+291 DAAETRGGGGRDGG
-305 AESRRPDEVDGPDER
+305 TKSRRPNEVDGTDEQ
-320 LQGRGRG
+320 LQSPGRR

-341 EAEDAQAPSAFVCPQ
+341 EAEDADTPSAFSCSQ
-356 EVIDAV
+356 EVVDAV

-372 RERVVAELEKQRS
+372 HERVVAEFEKQRS

-397 HGGAGVTVDGE
+397 HGGVGVVVDGE
-408 RYAAWMGSDGIRIA
+408 RYAAWMSTDGIRIA
-422 RGNAARYAHDS
+422 QGNAARYERDVH
-433 QLIPWHDATQ
+433 LVTWGDASR
-443 RISELLAA
+443 RIDELLDA
-451 GQFAGEWELERSA
+451 GQYAGEWELERSTA
-464 VKERELLAQQIVY
+464 TERELLAQQMVY
-477 LYRDLV
+477 LYRDLA
-483 DGQENSLFPSLDGIK
+483 DGQDSNFFPSLDGIK

-504 VTERVAAMLAD
+504 VTERVAAMLSD
-515 HGQCETL
+515 REQCEKL
-522 IAEYRD
+522 LGEYRD
-528 FLAAYKSDRS
+528 FLKAYSADRS
-538 VLRFH
+538 VLRFN
-543 YHKTN
+543 YHNTN
-548 EILSSLES
+548 EILNSLES

-568 EIIPSPH
+568 ELIPSPH
-575 QFITQDEIDKLL
+575 QFITQDEIDRLL

-602 YFTEEHSTE
+602 YFTEAHSVE

-636 DENHDAMGMELSK
+636 NENHDAKGMELSK
-649 GGCENVTLSW
+649 GGCENVSLTW

-668 LIASDRFMTAL
+668 LIASNRFMTAA
-679 ELAVYDTHT
+679 ELAMYDTHT
-688 AAYASYNRAKPYH
+688 AAYASYNRAKPHH
-701 DTDIVLVQYGGAFYT
+701 DNDIVLVQYGGAFYT
-716 YGADAETAAHALGQ
+716 YGADAETTAHALGQ

-739 YVEIL
+739 YVEIM
-744 EEQIEPAQD
+744 EEQIEPALD
-753 ALRAYKPVTLNYENG
+753 ALRTYKPVTFSYENG
-768 TELTVDFHLPDER
+768 TELTVDFHLPGDMR
-781 REQYEQR
+781 AQYEQQ
-788 LYEALM
+788 LYDTLM
-794 ASDHYADAVMN
+794 ANESYINAVMN
-805 SDEENAALTGERVL
+805 PDAESAALTGERVL
-819 REYAADS
+819 REFVADS
-826 GDRDFQRA
+826 EDRDFQRA
-834 YYDNPSLREALNRAA
+834 YYDNPRLREALNRVA

-858 EPPEED
+858 EPP
-864 TPVVR
+864 
-869 PRDPLAP
+869 
-876 AYSVGDFVWIE
+876 
-887 RRQFEITDIQNGY
+887 
-900 VELLQSG
+900 
-907 LGIPIYRS
+907 
-915 ESKEYFEQYIKQ
+915 
-927 DVRNRQITDFLTAD
+927 
-941 LDDESGQLVNRLLTD
+941 
-956 EDRAQI
+956 
-962 AHWLRD
+962 
-968 GEGNTQISERLEAL
+968 
-982 LSVREGV
+982 
-989 EPDGL
+989 
-994 HYSMPD
+994 
-1000 DDGNIVVAGFMPW
+1000 
-1013 EQLAGA
+1013 
-1019 VRGMYKRDM
+1019 
-1028 ARGIE
+1028 
-1033 NEAGAP
+1033 
-1039 DITYLDLKETPAE
+1039 AE
-1052 DEPEFDDTPVN
+1052 DEPELDDTPVN
-1063 IQPRDPMTSAY
+1063 IQPREPMASAY
-1074 GVGDFVWY
+1074 GVGDFVWF

-1094 GYVELLPPELPIP
+1094 GYVELLPPGMAIP
-1107 VYRTENRADFERGL
+1107 VYRTESRADFERGL
-1121 LADERNRYITD
+1121 HSDERNRYITN
-1132 YLTADLSDDAQEYT
+1132 YLTTEADNDA
-1146 SNVLTH
+1146 
-1152 EDREQISAWLRD
+1152 REPTAG
-1164 GDSNAQLAY
+1164 GDA
-1173 NLAELLT
+1173 
-1180 GRDGVEPDGL
+1180 
-1190 HYSIPDDNGN
+1190 
-1200 IVVAGFVPWEQ
+1200 
-1211 LAEALRGMLR
+1211 
-1221 DDPEAFEHV
+1221 
-1230 SSSAVDQPEVVSETD
+1230 

-1253 AYYEAEKTR
+1253 AYYDAEKAH

-1275 PEPEPEPEP
+1275 SEPEPTQPEP
-1284 APSTPRNFR
+1284 SVSPETPRNFH
-1293 ITDDH
+1293 ITDEH
-1298 LGEGGAKS
+1298 LGESGAKA
-1306 RFRANMDAIH
+1306 RFRANMDAVTT
-1316 LLKQLEAE
+1316 LKRIEAE
-1324 GHTATPDEQETLSRY
+1324 GRAATADEQETLSRY
-1339 TGWGAIPDAFDEN
+1339 TGWGAIPDAFDES
-1352 KGDWAKEYAELKATL
+1352 KSDWAKECAELKATL

-1396 LGNMGFEGGRILEP
+1396 LGSMGFEGGKILEP

-1422 ESMAAS
+1422 ESMAGS

-1437 ITGRVA
+1437 ITGRIA
-1443 KQLYPEAEITVAG
+1443 QQLYPEAEITVVG
-1456 FETTNRPGYYDLA
+1456 FETTNRPGFYDVAL
-1469 VGNVPFGNY
+1469 GNVPFGNY

-1507 GIVAFVTSRYTMDAR
+1507 GIVAFVTSRYTMDAK

-1550 AGTEVVTD
+1550 AGTDVVTD

-1564 REAPLTELPGWVYT
+1564 REAPLTELPDWVQV
-1578 GENEDGFKINQY
+1578 GENEDGFKVNQY

-1601 PTAESTQYAAQ
+1601 PTSESTQYAAQ
-1612 DYTVAPIEGA
+1612 DYTVAPIDGA
-1622 DLAEQL
+1622 DLAAQL
-1628 REAIRHIHG
+1628 HEAIQYIHG
-1637 EYTERDIEE
+1637 EYVERDIEE
-1646 NTVSDIMP
+1646 NAVSDIMP
-1654 ADPDVRNYSYALV
+1654 ASPDVRNYSFTLV
-1667 GGDVF
+1667 GGDVY
-1672 YREGGIMVRQDVSA
+1672 YREGRIMVRQDVSA
-1686 AADER
+1686 AMTER
-1691 IKGMMELRDCTRR
+1691 IKSLMELRDCTRR
-1704 LIELQTMDASDEMI
+1704 LIELQTMDAGDAEI
-1718 ASEQRKLNELYD
+1718 TAEQRQLNELYD
-1730 AFTAK
+1730 TFTAK

-1783 HRPVEHTEA
+1783 HRPVEHTDT

-1798 VSMNEKARV
+1798 VSMNERARV
-1807 DLPYMAKLCGKSE
+1807 DLPYMARLCSR
-1820 DEVAAELQGVIF
+1820 DEAAVAAELQGVIF
-1832 RVPGKDHY
+1832 RVPGTDRY
-1840 ITADEYLSGNVREKL
+1840 VTADEYLSGDVCVKL
-1855 REAEAAAKNDTAF
+1855 REAEAAAESDAAF
-1868 NINVEEL
+1868 NINVEAL

-1880 RDLTASEIDVRLGA
+1880 RELTASEIDVRLGA

-1906 TETFKPSF
+1906 DETFKPAF

-1929 EWRVEG
+1929 EWRVDG
-1935 KGAVGANDVNAYNTY
+1935 KSAVGANDVNAYNTY

-2007 DWLWKDADRRQ
+2007 DWLWKDQQRRE

-2025 ELFNSVKPRE
+2025 ELFNSIKPRE
-2035 YDGSHLTFPSMNPE
+2035 YDGSHLTFPGMNPE

-2098 SMFVVP
+2098 PMFVVP

-2131 FEKANRKKFCAR
+2131 FEKANRQKFCAR
-2143 IATGNY
+2143 IATGDY

-2170 RLLQDQIDEITEGI
+2170 QLLQDQIDELAEGI

-2201 RAKKGLE
+2201 RTKKGLE

-2227 LGIDRLFVDESHAFK
+2227 LGVDRLFVDEAHSFK
-2242 NLYYQT
+2242 NLFYQT

-2256 SSAEAQKSSDMYMKC
+2256 SSAEAQKSSDMYMKS

-2331 IELAPEGTGYRA
+2331 MELAPEGTGYRA

-2390 IQRGLVKQLSERAS
+2390 IQKGLVKQLSERAA

-2421 TNDGRKLGLDQR
+2421 TNDGRKLSLDQR

-2445 KVNRCVDNVFKI
+2445 KVNRCVDNVFRI
-2457 WEDTRADRL
+2457 WEDGADKKL
-2466 TQILFCDLSTPGKGF
+2466 TQLIFCDLSTPGKGF
-2481 SVYDD
+2481 GVYDD
-2486 IRSKLIARGVPVNEI
+2486 IKKKLVARGVPESEI
-2501 AFIHSADTDAK
+2501 AFIHNADTDAK

-2637 RIKEKMNLD
+2637 RIREKMDLD
-2646 VEVSKLRLLK
+2646 VQVAKLRLLK

-2663 YSLEYDLLR
+2663 YTLEDNLAR
-2672 YFPKEIAETKAR
+2672 YFPREIAETKER
-2684 ITSLESDI
+2684 IAALESDI
-2692 QTRDAYPVP
+2692 QTRDAHPVP
-2701 ADGFAG
+2701 ADSFVG

-2717 RVAAGEAL
+2717 RIAAGEAL
-2725 LNLLPTVQDMEPVH
+2725 LNLLLTVQDMEPVH
-2739 VGSFRGFDVEISL
+2739 VGKFRGFDVEISL
-2752 SEFGKYSL
+2752 AEFGKYSL
-2760 TLKGA
+2760 ALKGA
-2765 AEHHVELGSDALGNI
+2765 TEHRIDLGSDALGNV
-2780 LRVENVLTGMDKQLE
+2780 LRIENTLTALDKKLDT
-2795 KNRARLEDL
+2795 NRSRLEDL
-2804 ERQTENARAELEKPF
+2804 ERQTENARAELEKPL

-2836 AELDMENNI
+2836 AELDMENNT
-2845 QPEPVSEEKEEE
+2845 QPEPVAEENEEE

-2869 PLYQSKQS
+2869 PLYEPKPQQ
-2877 QHQAKEACL
+2877 QVREACR

>member
-1 MSRNYKYSFPDQV
+1 MSRNYKYDFADQI

-27 GYDVWTQRMGRYV
+27 EYDVWTGRMGRYV
-40 RRGAKGIGLV
+40 KRGARGIALV
-50 DNTGDV
+50 DYSGDA

-71 RNSRPFEPWQVN
+71 RSSRPFRPWSVN
-83 SENTNVVASMLEQ
+83 DANLSEVQLGLRQ
-96 HFGVEPRVSLAE
+96 DFGAEGEWLSSQLQDAARDLAE
-108 QLEVVAAQLADE
+108 MYFDAHRHDTGA
-120 YWLDNSEDILGIV
+120 II
-133 DGSFLEG
+133 DGSLMAG
-140 YDEFTIGV
+140 YDESELRDSFI
-148 KFRNA
+148 R
-153 AVVSLTHSLLA
+153 AVSTSTA
-164 RCGFEPDNYLTPEN
+164 YAIISRCGYNPEAYFAPEDFAFLT
-178 FEDVFEWNTPEAVTA
+178 EWNTPEAATA
-193 LGTAVSSINQT
+193 LGSAVSENTQL
-204 VLREIERSIR
+204 VLREIERTIR
-214 SYERSQRHDR
+214 SYERSRYNER
-224 NNLQN
+224 NSLQD
-229 SERSTDSESQPAR
+229 SERRTDSESQPAR
-242 DGANRPVRENAST
+242 GRANRPVREDAPT
-255 LPQGAPPGA
+255 LSQGAPAGA
-264 VEPSRAE
+264 VEPARA
-271 RDVVRAPAR
+271 DGDAVRAPAR
-280 DRAGGTEPHRP
+280 DRDGGSEPHRP
-291 YAAETRGGGGRDGG
+291 DAAEAGSIGGRDRGT
-305 AESRRPDEVDGPDER
+305 ESQRPAALDGSNER
-320 LQGRGRG
+320 LQSPGRR

-341 EAEDAQAPSAFVCPQ
+341 EAEDADTPSAFSCSQ
-356 EVIDAV
+356 EVVDAV

-372 RERVVAELEKQRS
+372 HERVVAEFEKQRS

-397 HGGAGVTVDGE
+397 HGGVGVVVDGE
-408 RYAAWMGSDGIRIA
+408 RYAAWMSTDGIRIA
-422 RGNAARYAHDS
+422 QGNAARYERDVH
-433 QLIPWHDATQ
+433 LVTWGDASR
-443 RISELLAA
+443 RIDELLDA
-451 GQFAGEWELERSA
+451 GQYAGEWELERSTA
-464 VKERELLAQQIVY
+464 TERELLAQQMVY
-477 LYRDLV
+477 LYRDLA
-483 DGQENSLFPSLDGIK
+483 DGQDSNFFPSLDGIK

-515 HGQCETL
+515 REQCEML
-522 IAEYRD
+522 LSEYRD
-528 FLAAYKSDRS
+528 FLETYRADRS
-538 VLRFH
+538 ILRFN
-543 YHKTN
+543 YHNTN
-548 EILSSLES
+548 KILNSLKS
-556 QLLPRVQFHADT
+556 QLLPRVQFHADK
-568 EIIPSPH
+568 ELLPSVP
-575 QFITQDEIDKLL
+575 QFITQDEIDRLL
-587 RDGGSTSGGKWRIFR
+587 RDGGSTSGGKWRVFR
-602 YFTEEHSTE
+602 YFTGEHSVE

-636 DENHDAMGMELSK
+636 NENHDAKGMELSK
-649 GGCENVTLSW
+649 GGCENVSLTW
-659 RQIARRIDT
+659 RQIARRIDE
-668 LIASDRFMTAL
+668 LIAADRFMADV
-679 ELAVYDTHT
+679 ELAMYDTHT
-688 AAYASYNRAKPYH
+688 AAYASYNRAKPHH
-701 DTDIVLVQYGGAFYT
+701 DNDIVLVQYGGAFYT
-716 YGADAETAAHALGQ
+716 YGADAETTAHALGQ

-739 YVEIL
+739 YVEIM
-744 EEQIEPAQD
+744 EEQIEPALD
-753 ALRAYKPVTLNYENG
+753 ALRTYKPATLTYENG
-768 TELTVDFHLPDER
+768 SELTVDFHLPDEL

-794 ASDHYADAVMN
+794 ASDYYANAVIN
-805 SDEENAALTGERVL
+805 SDAESAALTGERVL
-819 REYAADS
+819 REFAADS
-826 GDRDFQRA
+826 DDRDFQRA
-834 YYDNPSLREALNRAA
+834 YYDNPRLREALNRVA

-858 EPPEED
+858 EPP
-864 TPVVR
+864 
-869 PRDPLAP
+869 
-876 AYSVGDFVWIE
+876 
-887 RRQFEITDIQNGY
+887 
-900 VELLQSG
+900 
-907 LGIPIYRS
+907 
-915 ESKEYFEQYIKQ
+915 
-927 DVRNRQITDFLTAD
+927 
-941 LDDESGQLVNRLLTD
+941 
-956 EDRAQI
+956 
-962 AHWLRD
+962 
-968 GEGNTQISERLEAL
+968 
-982 LSVREGV
+982 
-989 EPDGL
+989 
-994 HYSMPD
+994 
-1000 DDGNIVVAGFMPW
+1000 
-1013 EQLAGA
+1013 
-1019 VRGMYKRDM
+1019 
-1028 ARGIE
+1028 
-1033 NEAGAP
+1033 
-1039 DITYLDLKETPAE
+1039 AE
-1052 DEPEFDDTPVN
+1052 DEPELDDTPVN
-1063 IQPRDPMTSAY
+1063 IQPRDPMASPY
-1074 GVGDFVWY
+1074 GVGDFVWF

-1094 GYVELLPPELPIP
+1094 GYVELLPPGMAIP
-1107 VYRTENRADFERGL
+1107 VYRTESRADFERGL
-1121 LADERNRYITD
+1121 RNDERNRYITD
-1132 YLTADLSDDAQEYT
+1132 YLTAELNDDA
-1146 SNVLTH
+1146 H
-1152 EDREQISAWLRD
+1152 EPH
-1164 GDSNAQLAY
+1164 
-1173 NLAELLT
+1173 T
-1180 GRDGVEPDGL
+1180 
-1190 HYSIPDDNGN
+1190 
-1200 IVVAGFVPWEQ
+1200 
-1211 LAEALRGMLR
+1211 
-1221 DDPEAFEHV
+1221 
-1230 SSSAVDQPEVVSETD
+1230 
-1245 TKFQEKTV
+1245 KTV
-1253 AYYEAEKTR
+1253 AYYEAEKTH
-1262 LPYDVVFQTIGSA
+1262 LSYDVVFQTIGSA
-1275 PEPEPEPEP
+1275 PEPEPTQPEP
-1284 APSTPRNFR
+1284 SASPETPRNFH
-1293 ITDDH
+1293 ITDEH
-1298 LGEGGAKS
+1298 LSEGGAKT
-1306 RFRANMDAIH
+1306 RFRANMDAITT
-1316 LLKQLEAE
+1316 LKRIEAE
-1324 GHTATPDEQETLSRY
+1324 GRAATADEQETLSRY
-1339 TGWGAIPDAFDEN
+1339 TGWGAIHDAFDES
-1352 KGDWAKEYAELKATL
+1352 KSDWAKEYAELKAAL
-1367 TPEEYEAARGST
+1367 TPEEYEAARSST

-1389 IRAIYDA
+1389 IRAIYEA

-1422 ESMAAS
+1422 DSMRNN

-1437 ITGRVA
+1437 ITGRIA

-1456 FETTNRPGYYDLA
+1456 FETTNRPGFFDLA

-1507 GIVAFVTSRYTMDAR
+1507 GIVAFVTSRYTMDSR

-1529 LAARGE
+1529 LAERGE

-1550 AGTEVVTD
+1550 AGTDVVTD

-1564 REAPLTELPGWVYT
+1564 RELPLTELPDWVHVGDT
-1578 GENEDGFKINQY
+1578 PDGFKVNKY

-1612 DYTVAPIEGA
+1612 DYTVAPIDGA
-1622 DLAEQL
+1622 DLAAQL
-1628 REAIRHIHG
+1628 HEAIQNIHG
-1637 EYTERDIEE
+1637 EYVERDIEE
-1646 NTVSDIMP
+1646 NTVSDILP
-1654 ADPDVRNYSYALV
+1654 AAPDVRNYSYALV
-1667 GGDVF
+1667 DGNVYF
-1672 YREGGIMVRQDVSA
+1672 REGGIMVRQDVSA
-1686 AADER
+1686 VAAER
-1691 IKGMMELRDCTRR
+1691 IRGLMELRDCTRW
-1704 LIELQTMDASDEMI
+1704 LIELQTVDAGDAEIS
-1718 ASEQRKLNELYD
+1718 AEQRQLNELYD
-1730 AFTAK
+1730 TFTAK

-1766 GRLER
+1766 GKLER

-1783 HRPVEHTEA
+1783 HRPVEHTDT

-1798 VSMNEKARV
+1798 VSMNERAHV
-1807 DLPYMAKLCGKSE
+1807 DLPYMAQLCSKDKAE
-1820 DEVAAELQGVIF
+1820 IADELQGVIF
-1832 RVPGKDHY
+1832 CIPGTDRY
-1840 ITADEYLSGNVREKL
+1840 VTADEYLSGNVRQKL
-1855 REAEAAAKNDTAF
+1855 REAEDAAENDAAF
-1868 NINVEEL
+1868 NVNVEAL

-1880 RDLTASEIDVRLGA
+1880 RELTASEIDVRLGA
-1894 TWIEPQYIKQFI
+1894 TWIEPRYIKKFI
-1906 TETFKPSF
+1906 DETFKPSF

-1929 EWRVEG
+1929 EWCVEG
-1935 KGAVGANDVNAYNTY
+1935 KSAVGANDVNAYNTY
-1950 GTQRMNAYKILENT
+1950 GTSRMNAYKILENT
-1964 LNLRDVRIYDRVE
+1964 LNLRDVRVYDGVE
-1977 DADGTERRVL
+1977 QPDGSIKRVL
-1987 NSKETTLA
+1987 NVKETTLA

-2025 ELFNSVKPRE
+2025 ELFNSTKPRE
-2035 YDGSHLTFPSMNPE
+2035 YDGSHLTFPGMNPE
-2049 IELRQHQRDAIARIL
+2049 ITLRKHQCDAIARVL

-2131 FEKANRKKFCAR
+2131 FEKANRQKFCAR

-2184 RELKRANG
+2184 RELKSSNG

-2201 RAKKGLE
+2201 RTKKGLE

-2227 LGIDRLFVDESHAFK
+2227 LGIDRLFVDEAHSFK

-2256 SSAEAQKSSDMYMKC
+2256 SNAEAQKSSDMYMKC

-2279 SKGVVFATG
+2279 SKGIVFATG

-2331 IELAPEGTGYRA
+2331 MELAPEGSGYRA

-2355 LMSLF
+2355 LMSIF
-2360 REVAD
+2360 KEVAD
-2365 IKTADELNLPKP
+2365 IKTSDELNLPKP

-2390 IQRGLVKQLSERAS
+2390 IQKALVKELSERAT

-2433 VVNPLLPDEPGT
+2433 VVNPLLPDESGT

-2457 WEDTRADRL
+2457 WEDTKADRL

-2486 IRSKLIARGVPVNEI
+2486 IKKKLVARGVPENEI
-2501 AFIHSADTDAK
+2501 AFIHNADTDAK

-2572 MNETVHVYR
+2572 MNENVHVYR

-2663 YSLEYDLLR
+2663 YTLEDNLAR
-2672 YFPKEIAETKAR
+2672 YFPREIAETKAR
-2684 ITSLESDI
+2684 IAALESDI
-2692 QTRDAYPVP
+2692 HTRDTHPAP
-2701 ADGFAG
+2701 ADSFVG
-2707 IELDGVRYTE
+2707 IELDGICYTE

-2725 LNLLPTVQDMEPVH
+2725 LNLLPTVQDTKPVH
-2739 VGSFRGFDVEISL
+2739 VGSFRGFDVEASL
-2752 SEFGKYSL
+2752 EQFGKHVL
-2760 TLKGA
+2760 TLKGSS
-2765 AEHHVELGSDALGNI
+2765 EHHVELGSDALGNVM
-2780 LRVENVLTGMDKQLE
+2780 RVENALTGMDKQLE
-2795 KNRARLEDL
+2795 KSRARLEDL

-2836 AELDMENNI
+2836 AELDMENNAP
-2845 QPEPVSEEKEEE
+2845 PEPVAEEKEDE

-2869 PLYQSKQS
+2869 PLYEPKH
-2877 QHQAKEACL
+2877 QHQIKEACR

>member
-1 MSRNYKYSFPDQV
+1 MQSP
-14 LIHAQRPDASACA
+14 
-27 GYDVWTQRMGRYV
+27 G
-40 RRGAKGIGLV
+40 
-50 DNTGDV
+50 
-56 PRLRYV
+56 
-62 FDVSDTGAR
+62 R
-71 RNSRPFEPWQVN
+71 RNS
-83 SENTNVVASMLEQ
+83 
-96 HFGVEPRVSLAE
+96 
-108 QLEVVAAQLADE
+108 
-120 YWLDNSEDILGIV
+120 
-133 DGSFLEG
+133 
-140 YDEFTIGV
+140 
-148 KFRNA
+148 
-153 AVVSLTHSLLA
+153 
-164 RCGFEPDNYLTPEN
+164 
-178 FEDVFEWNTPEAVTA
+178 
-193 LGTAVSSINQT
+193 
-204 VLREIERSIR
+204 
-214 SYERSQRHDR
+214 SQ
-224 NNLQN
+224 
-229 SERSTDSESQPAR
+229 
-242 DGANRPVRENAST
+242 
-255 LPQGAPPGA
+255 
-264 VEPSRAE
+264 
-271 RDVVRAPAR
+271 
-280 DRAGGTEPHRP
+280 
-291 YAAETRGGGGRDGG
+291 
-305 AESRRPDEVDGPDER
+305 
-320 LQGRGRG
+320 
-327 SSSERVNLQ
+327 RVNLQ

-341 EAEDAQAPSAFVCPQ
+341 EAEDAQAPSAFSCPQ

-362 LRVGENTSYL
+362 LHAGENTSYL
-372 RERVVAELEKQRS
+372 RERVVAEFEKQRS

-397 HGGAGVTVDGE
+397 HGGAGVIVDGE
-408 RYAAWMGSDGIRIA
+408 RYAAWMNTDGIRIA
-422 RGNAARYAHDS
+422 QGNAARYERDVYLVAWD
-433 QLIPWHDATQ
+433 DAAR
-443 RISELLAA
+443 RIDELLDA
-451 GQFAGEWELERSA
+451 GQYAGEWELERSTA
-464 VKERELLAQQIVY
+464 TERELLAQQMVY
-477 LYRDLV
+477 LYRDLA
-483 DGQENSLFPSLDGIK
+483 DGQDSNFFPSLDGIK

-504 VTERVAAMLAD
+504 VTERVAAMLSD
-515 HGQCETL
+515 HKQCETL
-522 IAEYRD
+522 LSEYRD
-528 FLAAYKSDRS
+528 FLAAYRADRS
-538 VLRFH
+538 ILRFN
-543 YHKTN
+543 YHNTN
-548 EILSSLES
+548 KILNSLES
-556 QLLPRVQFHADT
+556 QLLPRVQFHADK
-568 EIIPSPH
+568 ELLPSVP

-587 RDGGSTSGGKWRIFR
+587 RDGGSASGGKWQIFR
-602 YFTEEHSTE
+602 YFTEEHSVE

-636 DENHDAMGMELSK
+636 DEKHDSKGMELSK
-649 GGCENVTLSW
+649 GGCENVRLTW

-668 LIASDRFMTAL
+668 LIASDRFMTAA
-679 ELAVYDTHT
+679 ELAMYDTHT

-701 DTDIVLVQYGGAFYT
+701 DNDIVLVQYGGAFYT

-739 YVEIL
+739 YVEIM
-744 EEQIEPAQD
+744 EEQIEPALD
-753 ALRAYKPVTLNYENG
+753 ALRTYKPVTFSYENG
-768 TELTVDFHLPDER
+768 TELTVDFHLPGDMR
-781 REQYEQR
+781 AQYEQR
-788 LYEALM
+788 LYDTLM
-794 ASDHYADAVMN
+794 ANESYVNAVMN

-819 REYAADS
+819 REYVADS
-826 GDRDFQRA
+826 EDRDFQRT
-834 YYDNPSLREALNRAA
+834 YYDNPSLREALNHAA
-849 LDAAYHDLS
+849 LDAAYHDMS
-858 EPPEED
+858 EPP
-864 TPVVR
+864 V
-869 PRDPLAP
+869 
-876 AYSVGDFVWIE
+876 
-887 RRQFEITDIQNGY
+887 
-900 VELLQSG
+900 
-907 LGIPIYRS
+907 
-915 ESKEYFEQYIKQ
+915 
-927 DVRNRQITDFLTAD
+927 
-941 LDDESGQLVNRLLTD
+941 
-956 EDRAQI
+956 
-962 AHWLRD
+962 
-968 GEGNTQISERLEAL
+968 
-982 LSVREGV
+982 
-989 EPDGL
+989 
-994 HYSMPD
+994 
-1000 DDGNIVVAGFMPW
+1000 
-1013 EQLAGA
+1013 
-1019 VRGMYKRDM
+1019 
-1028 ARGIE
+1028 E
-1033 NEAGAP
+1033 NE
-1039 DITYLDLKETPAE
+1039 
-1052 DEPEFDDTPVN
+1052 PELDDTPVN
-1063 IQPRDPMTSAY
+1063 IQPRDPMSSAY
-1074 GVGDFVWY
+1074 GIGDFVWY
-1082 EGREYQITDLQR
+1082 EGREYKITDLQR

-1107 VYRTENRADFERGL
+1107 VYRTESRADFERGL
-1121 LADERNRYITD
+1121 RFDERNRYITD
-1132 YLTADLSDDAQEYT
+1132 YLTVELNDDAHEYVW
-1146 SNVLTH
+1146 SVLTP
-1152 EDREQISAWLRD
+1152 EDRAQISAWLRA
-1164 GDSNAQLAY
+1164 GEGNTQLAER
-1173 NLAELLT
+1173 LTERLSGRGGAET
-1180 GRDGVEPDGL
+1180 DGL
-1190 HYSIPDDNGN
+1190 HYRIPDDAGN
-1200 IVVAGFVPWEQ
+1200 IVATGFVPWEQ
-1211 LAEALRGMLR
+1211 LAGAVRGMYR
-1221 DDPEAFEHV
+1221 DDPEVFEQEPGI
-1230 SSSAVDQPEVVSETD
+1230 AVEQPKNVDEANH
-1245 TKFQEKTV
+1245 KFREHTV
-1253 AYYEAEKTR
+1253 AYYDAEANH

-1275 PEPEPEPEP
+1275 PEPEPEPTP
-1284 APSTPRNFR
+1284 TTPRNFR
-1293 ITDDH
+1293 IMDDQ
-1298 LGEGGAKS
+1298 LGEGGAKA
-1306 RFRANMDAIH
+1306 RFRANMDAITTI
-1316 LLKQLEAE
+1316 KRIEAE
-1324 GHTATPDEQETLSRY
+1324 GRAATVEEQETLSRY
-1339 TGWGAIPDAFDEN
+1339 VGWGAIPDAFDEN
-1352 KGDWAKEYAELKATL
+1352 KGDWAKEYAELKAAL

-1389 IRAIYDA
+1389 IRAIYEA

-1422 ESMAAS
+1422 ESMANS
-1428 ELHGVELDS
+1428 QLYGVELDS
-1437 ITGRVA
+1437 ITGRIA

-1456 FETTNRPGYYDLA
+1456 FETTNRPGFYDLA

-1507 GIVAFVTSRYTMDAR
+1507 GIVAFVTSRYTMDSR

-1529 LAARGE
+1529 LAAHGE

-1544 NAFRAN
+1544 NAFRTN
-1550 AGTEVVTD
+1550 AGTDVVTD

-1564 REAPLTELPGWVYT
+1564 RELPLTELPDWVHVGDT
-1578 GENEDGFKINQY
+1578 PDGFKVNKY

-1601 PTAESTQYAAQ
+1601 PTAESTQYADQ

-1628 REAIRHIHG
+1628 HEAIKHIHG
-1637 EYTERDIEE
+1637 EYTEREIEQAEVPDI
-1646 NTVSDIMP
+1646 IP
-1654 ADPDVRNYSYALV
+1654 AEPDVRNYSFTLV
-1667 GGDVF
+1667 DGDVF

-1686 AADER
+1686 ATAER
-1691 IKGMMELRDCTRR
+1691 IKGLMELRDCTRR
-1704 LIELQTMDASDEMI
+1704 LIELQTMDAGDGVI
-1718 ASEQRKLNELYD
+1718 AAEQRQLNELYD

-1756 LCSLE
+1756 LSSLE
-1761 ILDED
+1761 ILDDD

-1783 HRPVEHTEA
+1783 HRPVEHTETSA
-1792 AVEALA
+1792 EALA
-1798 VSMNEKARV
+1798 VSMNERARV
-1807 DLPYMAKLCGKSE
+1807 DLPYMSRLCDR
-1820 DEVAAELQGVIF
+1820 DETTIATELRGVIF
-1832 RVPGKDHY
+1832 RVPGTERY
-1840 ITADEYLSGNVREKL
+1840 VTADEYLSGNVREKL
-1855 REAEAAAKNDTAF
+1855 RGAEAAAESDAAF
-1868 NINVEEL
+1868 NINVEAL

-1894 TWIEPQYIKQFI
+1894 TWIEPQYIRQFI
-1906 TETFKPSF
+1906 NETFKPSF

-1935 KGAVGANDVNAYNTY
+1935 KSATGANDVNAYNTY

-1964 LNLRDVRIYDRVE
+1964 LNLRDVRVYDKVVDE
-1977 DADGTERRVL
+1977 NGNEKRVL
-1987 NSKETTLA
+1987 NTKETTLA

-2007 DWLWKDADRRQ
+2007 DWLWKDAERRQ

-2025 ELFNSVKPRE
+2025 ELFNSTKPRE
-2035 YDGSHLTFPSMNPE
+2035 YDGSHLTFPGMNPE

-2064 YGGNT
+2064 YGGNA

-2098 SMFVVP
+2098 PMFVTP
-2104 NHLTEQWASEFL
+2104 NHLTGQWASEFL

-2131 FEKANRKKFCAR
+2131 FEKANRQKFCAR

-2149 DAVIIGHSQFEKIPV
+2149 DTIIIGHSQFEKIPV

-2170 RLLQDQIDEITEGI
+2170 QLLQDQIDEITEGI
-2184 RELKRANG
+2184 RELKYTNG
-2192 ERFSIKAME
+2192 GRFSIKAME
-2201 RAKKGLE
+2201 RTKKGLE

-2227 LGIDRLFVDESHAFK
+2227 LGVDRLFVDEAHSFK
-2242 NLYYQT
+2242 NLFFQT

-2256 SSAEAQKSSDMYMKC
+2256 SSAESQKSSDMYMKC
-2271 RYLDEKTG
+2271 RYLDELTS

-2288 TPVSNTMVEVY
+2288 TPVSNTMVELY

-2305 QHDALERLGLN
+2305 QHDTLENLGMS

-2331 IELAPEGTGYRA
+2331 MELAPEGTGYRA

-2390 IQRGLVKQLSERAS
+2390 IQKALVKELSERAS
-2404 KVHARQVD
+2404 KVHARLVEPD
-2412 PSVDNMLAI
+2412 EDNMLAI

-2445 KVNRCVDNVFKI
+2445 KVNKCVDNVLKI
-2457 WEDTRADRL
+2457 WEDGADKKL
-2466 TQILFCDLSTPGKGF
+2466 TQLIFCDLSTPGKGF

-2486 IRSKLIARGVPVNEI
+2486 IKKKLVARGVPESEI
-2501 AFIHSADTDAK
+2501 AFIHDANTDEK
-2512 KKELFAK
+2512 KKALFAK

-2656 SSFQSQK
+2656 SSFQSQR
-2663 YSLEYDLLR
+2663 YMLEDNLAR
-2672 YFPKEIAETKAR
+2672 YFPREIAETKAW
-2684 ITSLESDI
+2684 IAALESDI
-2692 QTRDAYPVP
+2692 GMRDTHPVP
-2701 ADGFAG
+2701 ADGFVG

-2717 RVAAGEAL
+2717 RIAAGEAL
-2725 LNLLPTVQDMEPVH
+2725 LNLLPTVQDTKPVH
-2739 VGSFRGFDVEISL
+2739 VGSFRGFEVEVSL
-2752 SEFGKYSL
+2752 EQFGKHGL

-2765 AEHHVELGSDALGNI
+2765 AGHHVELGADALGNI
-2780 LRVENVLTGMDKQLE
+2780 MRVENAIAGMNRQLE
-2795 KNRARLEDL
+2795 KSRARLEDL

-2836 AELDMENNI
+2836 AELDMENSAP
-2845 QPEPVSEEKEEE
+2845 PEPVAEENEDE

-2869 PLYQSKQS
+2869 PLYEPKPHNQVR
-2877 QHQAKEACL
+2877 EACR

>member
-1 MSRNYKYSFPDQV
+1 MSRNYKYSFADQL

-27 GYDVWTQRMGRYV
+27 GYDVWTGRMGRYV
-40 RRGAKGIGLV
+40 RRGAKGIALV
-50 DNTGDV
+50 DNTGDA

-71 RNSRPFEPWQVN
+71 RASRTFEPWQVN
-83 SENTNVVASMLEQ
+83 SENTSAVASALEAC
-96 HFGVEPRVSLAE
+96 FSVEPRVSLAE

-120 YWLDNSEDILGIV
+120 YWLDNSGDILGIV

-153 AVVSLTHSLLA
+153 AVVSLTHSLLT
-164 RCGFEPDNYLTPEN
+164 RCGFEPENYLTPEN
-178 FEDVFEWNTPEAVTA
+178 FEDVFEWNTPEAASA
-193 LGTAVSSINQT
+193 LGMAVSSINQT

-214 SYERSQRHDR
+214 SYERSLHNDRTNLHDSKR
-224 NNLQN
+224 
-229 SERSTDSESQPAR
+229 RTDSRPDLAR
-242 DGANRPVRENAST
+242 DSADRTVREDAST
-255 LPQGAPPGA
+255 LPQGEPTGA
-264 VEPSRAE
+264 VEPPSAD
-271 RDVVRAPAR
+271 RDAVRSPAR
-280 DRAGGTEPHRP
+280 DRDSGAEPHRP
-291 YAAETRGGGGRDGG
+291 DAAETRGGGGRDGG
-305 AESRRPDEVDGPDER
+305 TKSRRPNEVDGTDEQ
-320 LQGRGRG
+320 LQSPGRR

-341 EAEDAQAPSAFVCPQ
+341 EAEDADTPSAFSCSQ
-356 EVIDAV
+356 EVVDAV

-372 RERVVAELEKQRS
+372 HERVVAEFEKQRS

-397 HGGAGVTVDGE
+397 HGGVGVVVDGE
-408 RYAAWMGSDGIRIA
+408 RYAAWMSTDGIRIA
-422 RGNAARYAHDS
+422 QGNAARYERDVH
-433 QLIPWHDATQ
+433 LVTWGDASR
-443 RISELLAA
+443 RIDELLDA
-451 GQFAGEWELERSA
+451 GQYAGEWELERSTA
-464 VKERELLAQQIVY
+464 TERELLAQQMVY
-477 LYRDLV
+477 LYRDLA
-483 DGQENSLFPSLDGIK
+483 DGQDSNFFPSLDGIK

-504 VTERVAAMLAD
+504 VTERVAAMLSD
-515 HGQCETL
+515 REQCEKL
-522 IAEYRD
+522 LGEYRD
-528 FLAAYKSDRS
+528 FFAAYKSDRS

-543 YHKTN
+543 YHKTD
-548 EILSSLES
+548 EILASLES
-556 QLLPRVQFHADT
+556 QLLPRVQFHTDT
-568 EIIPSPH
+568 ELIPSPH
-575 QFITQDEIDKLL
+575 QFITQDEIDRLL

-602 YFTEEHSTE
+602 YFTEAHSVE

-636 DENHDAMGMELSK
+636 NENHDAKGIELSK
-649 GGCENVTLSW
+649 GGCENVSLTW

-668 LIASDRFMTAL
+668 LIASNRFMTAA
-679 ELAVYDTHT
+679 ELAMYDTHT
-688 AAYASYNRAKPYH
+688 AAYASYNRAKPHH
-701 DTDIVLVQYGGAFYT
+701 DNDIVLVQYGGAFYT
-716 YGADAETAAHALGQ
+716 YGADAETTAHALGQ

-739 YVEIL
+739 YVEIM
-744 EEQIEPAQD
+744 EEQIEPALD
-753 ALRAYKPVTLNYENG
+753 ALRTYKPVTFSYENG
-768 TELTVDFHLPDER
+768 TELTVDFHLPGDMR
-781 REQYEQR
+781 AQYEQQ
-788 LYEALM
+788 LYDTLM
-794 ASDHYADAVMN
+794 ANESYINAVMN
-805 SDEENAALTGERVL
+805 PDAESAALTGERVL
-819 REYAADS
+819 REFVADS
-826 GDRDFQRA
+826 EDRDFQRA
-834 YYDNPSLREALNRAA
+834 YYDNPRLREALNRVA

-858 EPPEED
+858 EPP
-864 TPVVR
+864 
-869 PRDPLAP
+869 
-876 AYSVGDFVWIE
+876 
-887 RRQFEITDIQNGY
+887 
-900 VELLQSG
+900 
-907 LGIPIYRS
+907 
-915 ESKEYFEQYIKQ
+915 
-927 DVRNRQITDFLTAD
+927 
-941 LDDESGQLVNRLLTD
+941 
-956 EDRAQI
+956 
-962 AHWLRD
+962 
-968 GEGNTQISERLEAL
+968 
-982 LSVREGV
+982 
-989 EPDGL
+989 
-994 HYSMPD
+994 
-1000 DDGNIVVAGFMPW
+1000 
-1013 EQLAGA
+1013 
-1019 VRGMYKRDM
+1019 
-1028 ARGIE
+1028 
-1033 NEAGAP
+1033 
-1039 DITYLDLKETPAE
+1039 AE
-1052 DEPEFDDTPVN
+1052 DEPELDDTPVN
-1063 IQPRDPMTSAY
+1063 IQPREPMASAY
-1074 GVGDFVWY
+1074 GVGDFVWF

-1094 GYVELLPPELPIP
+1094 GYVELLPPGMAIP
-1107 VYRTENRADFERGL
+1107 VYRTESRADFERGL
-1121 LADERNRYITD
+1121 HSDERNRYITN
-1132 YLTADLSDDAQEYT
+1132 YLTTEADNDA
-1146 SNVLTH
+1146 
-1152 EDREQISAWLRD
+1152 REPTAG
-1164 GDSNAQLAY
+1164 GDA
-1173 NLAELLT
+1173 
-1180 GRDGVEPDGL
+1180 
-1190 HYSIPDDNGN
+1190 
-1200 IVVAGFVPWEQ
+1200 
-1211 LAEALRGMLR
+1211 
-1221 DDPEAFEHV
+1221 
-1230 SSSAVDQPEVVSETD
+1230 

-1253 AYYEAEKTR
+1253 AYYDAEKAH

-1275 PEPEPEPEP
+1275 SEPEPTQPEP
-1284 APSTPRNFR
+1284 SVSPETPRNFH
-1293 ITDDH
+1293 ITDEH
-1298 LGEGGAKS
+1298 LGESGAKA
-1306 RFRANMDAIH
+1306 RFRANMDAVTT
-1316 LLKQLEAE
+1316 LKRIEAE
-1324 GHTATPDEQETLSRY
+1324 GRAATADEQETLSRY
-1339 TGWGAIPDAFDEN
+1339 TGWGAIPDAFDES
-1352 KGDWAKEYAELKATL
+1352 KSDWAKECAELKATL

-1396 LGNMGFEGGRILEP
+1396 LGSMGFEGGKILEP

-1422 ESMAAS
+1422 ESMAGS

-1437 ITGRVA
+1437 ITGRIA
-1443 KQLYPEAEITVAG
+1443 QQLYPEAEITVVG
-1456 FETTNRPGYYDLA
+1456 FETTNRPGFYDVAL
-1469 VGNVPFGNY
+1469 GNVPFGNY

-1507 GIVAFVTSRYTMDAR
+1507 GIVAFVTSRYTMDAK

-1550 AGTEVVTD
+1550 AGTDVVTD

-1564 REAPLTELPGWVYT
+1564 REAPLTELPDWVQV
-1578 GENEDGFKINQY
+1578 GENEDGFKVNQY

-1601 PTAESTQYAAQ
+1601 PTSESTQYAAQ
-1612 DYTVAPIEGA
+1612 DYTVAPIDGA
-1622 DLAEQL
+1622 DLAAQL
-1628 REAIRHIHG
+1628 HEAIQYIHG
-1637 EYTERDIEE
+1637 EYVERDIEE
-1646 NTVSDIMP
+1646 NAVSDIMP
-1654 ADPDVRNYSYALV
+1654 ASPDVRNYSFTLV
-1667 GGDVF
+1667 GGDVY
-1672 YREGGIMVRQDVSA
+1672 YREGRIMVRQDVSA
-1686 AADER
+1686 AMTER
-1691 IKGMMELRDCTRR
+1691 IKSLMELRDCTRR
-1704 LIELQTMDASDEMI
+1704 LIELQTMDAGDAEI
-1718 ASEQRKLNELYD
+1718 TAEQRQLNELYD
-1730 AFTAK
+1730 TFTAK

-1783 HRPVEHTEA
+1783 HRPVEHTDT

-1798 VSMNEKARV
+1798 VSMNERARV
-1807 DLPYMAKLCGKSE
+1807 DLPYMARLCSR
-1820 DEVAAELQGVIF
+1820 DEAAVAAELQGVIF
-1832 RVPGKDHY
+1832 RVPGTDRY
-1840 ITADEYLSGNVREKL
+1840 VTADEYLSGDVCVKL
-1855 REAEAAAKNDTAF
+1855 REAEAAAESDAAF
-1868 NINVEEL
+1868 NINVEAL

-1880 RDLTASEIDVRLGA
+1880 RELTASEIDVRLGA

-1906 TETFKPSF
+1906 DETFKPAF

-1929 EWRVEG
+1929 EWRVDG
-1935 KGAVGANDVNAYNTY
+1935 KSAVGANDVNAYNTY

-2007 DWLWKDADRRQ
+2007 DWLWKDQQRRE

-2025 ELFNSVKPRE
+2025 ELFNSIKPRE
-2035 YDGSHLTFPSMNPE
+2035 YDGSHLTFPGMNPE

-2098 SMFVVP
+2098 PMFVVP

-2131 FEKANRKKFCAR
+2131 FEKANRQKFCAR
-2143 IATGNY
+2143 IATGDY

-2170 RLLQDQIDEITEGI
+2170 QLLQDQIDELAEGI

-2201 RAKKGLE
+2201 RTKKGLE

-2227 LGIDRLFVDESHAFK
+2227 LGVDRLFVDEAHSFK
-2242 NLYYQT
+2242 NLFYQT

-2256 SSAEAQKSSDMYMKC
+2256 SSAEAQKSSDMYMKS

-2331 IELAPEGTGYRA
+2331 MELAPEGTGYRA

-2390 IQRGLVKQLSERAS
+2390 IQKGLVKQLSERAA

-2421 TNDGRKLGLDQR
+2421 TNDGRKLSLDQR

-2445 KVNRCVDNVFKI
+2445 KVNRCVDNVFRI
-2457 WEDTRADRL
+2457 WEDGADKKL
-2466 TQILFCDLSTPGKGF
+2466 TQLIFCDLSTPGKGF
-2481 SVYDD
+2481 GVYDD
-2486 IRSKLIARGVPVNEI
+2486 IKKKLVARGVPESEI
-2501 AFIHSADTDAK
+2501 AFIHNADTDAK

-2637 RIKEKMNLD
+2637 RIREKMDLD
-2646 VEVSKLRLLK
+2646 VQVAKLRLLK

-2663 YSLEYDLLR
+2663 YTLEDNLAR
-2672 YFPKEIAETKAR
+2672 YFPREIAETKER
-2684 ITSLESDI
+2684 IAALESDI
-2692 QTRDAYPVP
+2692 QTRDAHPVP
-2701 ADGFAG
+2701 ADSFVG

-2717 RVAAGEAL
+2717 RIAAGEAL
-2725 LNLLPTVQDMEPVH
+2725 LNLLLTVQDMEPVH
-2739 VGSFRGFDVEISL
+2739 VGKFRGFDVEISL
-2752 SEFGKYSL
+2752 AEFGKYSL
-2760 TLKGA
+2760 ALKGA
-2765 AEHHVELGSDALGNI
+2765 TEHRIDLGSDALGNV
-2780 LRVENVLTGMDKQLE
+2780 LRIENTLTALDKKLDT
-2795 KNRARLEDL
+2795 NRSRLEDL
-2804 ERQTENARAELEKPF
+2804 ERQTENARAELEKPL

-2836 AELDMENNI
+2836 AELDMENNT
-2845 QPEPVSEEKEEE
+2845 QPEPVAEENEEE

-2869 PLYQSKQS
+2869 PLYEPKPQQ
-2877 QHQAKEACL
+2877 QVREACR

>member
-1 MSRNYKYSFPDQV
+1 MSRNYKYSFADQV

-71 RNSRPFEPWQVN
+71 RNSRPFEPWQVD
-83 SENTNVVASMLEQ
+83 SESTNVVASALDV

-120 YWLDNSEDILGIV
+120 YWLDNSGDILGIV

-140 YDEFTIGV
+140 YDEFTVGV

-153 AVVSLTHSLLA
+153 AVVSLTHSLLT

-178 FEDVFEWNTPEAVTA
+178 FEDVFEWNTPEAASA
-193 LGTAVSSINQT
+193 LGMAVSSINQT

-214 SYERSQRHDR
+214 SYERSLHNDR

-229 SERSTDSESQPAR
+229 SERRANPEPEPAR
-242 DGANRPVRENAST
+242 DGANRPVRTHEAEVSAGE
-255 LPQGAPPGA
+255 QAGA
-264 VEPSRAE
+264 VEPARTDGDAL
-271 RDVVRAPAR
+271 RAPTR
-280 DRAGGTEPHRP
+280 DRAGGAEPHRP
-291 YAAETRGGGGRDGG
+291 DAAKVRGGRGRDGS
-305 AESRRPDEVDGPDER
+305 AESRRPDEMDGSHEQ
-320 LQGRGRG
+320 LQSPGRG

-336 LNLFD
+336 LNLF
-341 EAEDAQAPSAFVCPQ
+341 EAEDAQAPSAFSCLQ

-372 RERVVAELEKQRS
+372 RERVAAEFEKQRS

-397 HGGAGVTVDGE
+397 RGGVGVSVDGE
-408 RYAAWMGSDGIRIA
+408 HYSAWMNTDGIRIA
-422 RGNAARYAHDS
+422 QGNAARYERDVH
-433 QLIPWHDATQ
+433 LVTWNDAAR
-443 RISELLAA
+443 RISELLNA
-451 GQFAGEWELERSA
+451 GQYAGEWELERAAST
-464 VKERELLAQQIVY
+464 EHELLAQQIVY
-477 LYRDLV
+477 LYRDLA
-483 DGQENSLFPSLDGIK
+483 DGQENNFFPSLGGIK
-498 SGLFPD
+498 SSLFPD
-504 VTERVAAMLAD
+504 VTERVATMLAD

-543 YHKTN
+543 YHKTD
-548 EILSSLES
+548 EILASLES
-556 QLLPRVQFHADT
+556 QLLPRVQFHADA

-602 YFTEEHSTE
+602 YFTGEHSTE

-636 DENHDAMGMELSK
+636 DESHDAKGMTLSK
-649 GGCENVTLSW
+649 GGCENVSLTW
-659 RQIARRIDT
+659 RQIARRIDE

-688 AAYASYNRAKPYH
+688 AAYAQYNRAKPYH
-701 DTDIVLVQYGGAFYT
+701 DGDIVLVQYGGAFYT

-739 YVEIL
+739 YVEIM
-744 EEQIEPAQD
+744 EEQIEPALD
-753 ALRAYKPVTLNYENG
+753 SLRAYKPVTLNYDNG
-768 TELTVDFHLPDER
+768 TELTVDFHLPDDL

-788 LYEALM
+788 LYEALI
-794 ASDHYADAVMN
+794 ASDYYADAVMN
-805 SDEENAALTGERVL
+805 SDEENATLTGERVL

-826 GDRDFQRA
+826 DDRDFQRT
-834 YYDNPSLREALNRAA
+834 YYDNPSLREVLNRAA
-849 LDAAYHDLS
+849 LDAAYHDLN
-858 EPPEED
+858 EPPVED
-864 TPVVR
+864 APAVMS
-869 PRDPLAP
+869 RDPMAP
-876 AYSVGDFVWIE
+876 AYNVGDFVWIE
-887 RRQFEITDIQNGY
+887 RRQFEITDIQGDH

-907 LGIPIYRS
+907 LDIPIYRP
-915 ESKEYFEQYIKQ
+915 ESREYFEQYLKQ
-927 DVRNRQITDFLTAD
+927 DVRNSQISDFLTDD
-941 LDDESGQLVNRLLTD
+941 LDDEREQIIAGMLTD
-956 EDRAQI
+956 EDRRQI
-962 AHWLRD
+962 SDWLRD
-968 GEGNTQISERLEAL
+968 GEGNTQVGEHLEVL
-982 LSVREGV
+982 LDGRDGI

-994 HYSMPD
+994 HYSITGD
-1000 DDGNIVVAGFMPW
+1000 NGNIVAAGFLPW
-1013 EQLAGA
+1013 EQLAEA
-1019 VRGMYKRDM
+1019 LRGMYKRDM
-1028 ARGIE
+1028 AQGIE
-1033 NEAGAP
+1033 NQNDAP
-1039 DITYLDLKETPAE
+1039 DSVHHDLKEISDE
-1052 DEPEFDDTPVN
+1052 NEPEFDDTPVN
-1063 IQPRDPMTSAY
+1063 IQPREPMASAY

-1107 VYRTENRADFERGL
+1107 VYRTERRADFERGL

-1132 YLTADLSDDAQEYT
+1132 YLTTETDNDA
-1146 SNVLTH
+1146 
-1152 EDREQISAWLRD
+1152 REQ
-1164 GDSNAQLAY
+1164 
-1173 NLAELLT
+1173 LT
-1180 GRDGVEPDGL
+1180 
-1190 HYSIPDDNGN
+1190 
-1200 IVVAGFVPWEQ
+1200 
-1211 LAEALRGMLR
+1211 
-1221 DDPEAFEHV
+1221 
-1230 SSSAVDQPEVVSETD
+1230 
-1245 TKFQEKTV
+1245 KTV
-1253 AYYEAEKTR
+1253 AYYDAEKAH

-1275 PEPEPEPEP
+1275 SEPEPTQPEP
-1284 APSTPRNFR
+1284 SVSPETPRNFH
-1293 ITDDH
+1293 ITDEH
-1298 LGEGGAKS
+1298 LGEGGAKA
-1306 RFRANMDAIH
+1306 RFRANMDAITTI
-1316 LLKQLEAE
+1316 KRIEAE
-1324 GHTATPDEQETLSRY
+1324 GRAATADEQETLSRY

-1352 KGDWAKEYAELKATL
+1352 KGDWAKEYAEMKAAL
-1367 TPEEYEAARGST
+1367 TPEEYEAVRSST

-1396 LGNMGFEGGRILEP
+1396 LVNLGFEGGRILEP
-1410 SMGVG
+1410 AMGVG

-1422 ESMAAS
+1422 DSMSSS

-1437 ITGRVA
+1437 ITGRIA
-1443 KQLYPEAEITVAG
+1443 KQLYPEAEVTVAG
-1456 FETTNRPGYYDLA
+1456 FEATSRPGFYDLA

-1507 GIVAFVTSRYTMDAR
+1507 GIVAFVTSRYTMDAK

-1529 LAARGE
+1529 LAERGE

-1578 GENEDGFKINQY
+1578 GENEDGFKVNQY

-1622 DLAEQL
+1622 DLSEQL

-1798 VSMNEKARV
+1798 VSMTEKARV
-1807 DLPYMAKLCGKSE
+1807 DLPYMAQLCGKSG
-1820 DEVAAELQGVIF
+1820 DTVVSELQGVIF
-1832 RVPGKDHY
+1832 RIPGTDRY
-1840 ITADEYLSGNVREKL
+1840 VTADEYLSGNVREKL
-1855 REAEAAAKNDTAF
+1855 REAETAAESDSTF
-1868 NINVEEL
+1868 NINVESL

-1894 TWIEPQYIKQFI
+1894 TWIEPRYIKQFI
-1906 TETFKPSF
+1906 DETFKPAF

-1929 EWRVEG
+1929 EWHIDG
-1935 KGAVGANDVNAYNTY
+1935 KSAIGANDVNAYNTY
-1950 GTQRMNAYKILENT
+1950 GTQRMNAYKTLENT
-1964 LNLRDVRIYDRVE
+1964 LNLRDVRVYDKVV

-1987 NSKETTLA
+1987 NTKETTLA

-2035 YDGSHLTFPSMNPE
+2035 YDGSHLTFPGMNPE
-2049 IELRQHQRDAIARIL
+2049 IELRKHQRDAIARIL

-2088 EAKRLGLCSK
+2088 ESKRLGLCSK
-2098 SMFVVP
+2098 PMFVVP

-2131 FEKANRKKFCAR
+2131 FEKSNRKKFCAR
-2143 IATGNY
+2143 IATGDY

-2170 RLLQDQIDEITEGI
+2170 QLLQYQIDEITEGI
-2184 RELKRANG
+2184 RELKYTNG

-2201 RAKKGLE
+2201 RTKKGLE

-2227 LGIDRLFVDESHAFK
+2227 LGVDRLFVDEAHSFK
-2242 NLYYQT
+2242 NLFYQT

-2256 SSAEAQKSSDMYMKC
+2256 SSAEAQKSSDMYMKS

-2331 IELAPEGTGYRA
+2331 MELAPEGTGYRA

-2355 LMSLF
+2355 LMSIF
-2360 REVAD
+2360 KEVAD

-2390 IQRGLVKQLSERAS
+2390 IQKGLVKQLSERAT

-2433 VVNPLLPDEPGT
+2433 VINPLLPDEPGT

-2486 IRSKLIARGVPVNEI
+2486 IRSKLIARGVPENEI
-2501 AFIHSADTDAK
+2501 AFIHNADTDAK

-2637 RIKEKMNLD
+2637 RIREKMNLD

-2656 SSFQSQK
+2656 SSFRSQK

-2672 YFPKEIAETKAR
+2672 YFPCEIAETKAR
-2684 ITSLESDI
+2684 IAALESDI
-2692 QTRDAYPVP
+2692 QTRDAHPSL

-2725 LNLLPTVQDMEPVH
+2725 LQLLPTVQDMEPVH
-2739 VGSFRGFDVEISL
+2739 IGSFRGFDVEVSL
-2752 SEFGKYSL
+2752 EQFGKHVL
-2760 TLKGA
+2760 TLKGL
-2765 AEHHVELGSDALGNI
+2765 AEHHVELGSDALGNVM
-2780 LRVENVLTGMDKQLE
+2780 RVENAFTVMDKQLG
-2795 KNRARLEDL
+2795 KSRARLEDL

-2836 AELDMENNI
+2836 AELDMENNT
-2845 QPEPVSEEKEEE
+2845 QPEPVAEEKEDE

-2869 PLYQSKQS
+2869 PLYEPKP
-2877 QHQAKEACL
+2877 QHQVREACR

>member
-1 MSRNYKYSFPDQV
+1 MSRNYKYGFADQI

-27 GYDVWTQRMGRYV
+27 EYDVWTGRMGRYV
-40 RRGAKGIGLV
+40 RRGAKGIALV
-50 DNTGDV
+50 DYSGDA

-62 FDVSDTGAR
+62 FDVSDTGVR
-71 RNSRPFEPWQVN
+71 RSSRPFRPWAVN
-83 SENTNVVASMLEQ
+83 DENLVEVQLGLKQ
-96 HFGVEPRVSLAE
+96 DFGADGEWLSGQLQDAARDLAE
-108 QLEVVAAQLADE
+108 MYFDAHRH
-120 YWLDNSEDILGIV
+120 DIGAIV
-133 DGSFLEG
+133 DGSFMAG
-140 YDEFTIGV
+140 YDESELRDSFI
-148 KFRNA
+148 RA
-153 AVVSLTHSLLA
+153 ASVSTAYTLIS
-164 RCGFEPDNYLTPEN
+164 RCGYDPEAYFAPDDFAFLT
-178 FEDVFEWNTPEAVTA
+178 EWNTPSAATA
-193 LGTAVSSINQT
+193 LGSAVSENTQL
-204 VLREIERSIR
+204 VLREIERTIR

-224 NNLQN
+224 NKLHD
-229 SERSTDSESQPAR
+229 SERRTDSRPDHAR
-242 DGANRPVRENAST
+242 DGADRPVREDASEVSA
-255 LPQGAPPGA
+255 GALPGA
-264 VEPSRAE
+264 VEPPRA
-271 RDVVRAPAR
+271 DGDAVRAPAR
-280 DRAGGTEPHRP
+280 DRDGGSEPHRP
-291 YAAETRGGGGRDGG
+291 DAAEDGSIGGRDRGT
-305 AESRRPDEVDGPDER
+305 ESRRSAEVDGSHEQ
-320 LQGRGRG
+320 LQSPGRR

-341 EAEDAQAPSAFVCPQ
+341 EAEDSDAPSAFSCPQ
-356 EVIDAV
+356 EVIDAI

-372 RERVVAELEKQRS
+372 HERVVAEFEKQRS

-397 HGGAGVTVDGE
+397 HGGVGVVVDGE
-408 RYAAWMGSDGIRIA
+408 RYAAWMSTDGIRIA
-422 RGNAARYAHDS
+422 QGNAARYERDVH
-433 QLIPWHDATQ
+433 LVTWGDASR
-443 RISELLAA
+443 RIDELLDS
-451 GQFAGEWELERSA
+451 GQYAGEWELERSTA
-464 VKERELLAQQIVY
+464 TERELLAQQMVY
-477 LYRDLV
+477 LYRDLA
-483 DGQENSLFPSLDGIK
+483 DGQDSNFFPSLDGIK

-504 VTERVAAMLAD
+504 VTERVAAMLSD
-515 HGQCETL
+515 HKQCETL
-522 IAEYRD
+522 LSEYRD
-528 FLAAYKSDRS
+528 FLAAYRADRS
-538 VLRFH
+538 ILRFN
-543 YHKTN
+543 YHNTN
-548 EILSSLES
+548 KMLNSLES
-556 QLLPRVQFHADT
+556 QLLPRVQFHADK
-568 EIIPSPH
+568 ELLPSAP
-575 QFITQDEIDKLL
+575 QFITQDEIDRLL

-602 YFTEEHSTE
+602 YFTEAHSVE

-636 DENHDAMGMELSK
+636 HENHDVKGMELSK

-659 RQIARRIDT
+659 RQVARRIDE
-668 LIASDRFMTAL
+668 LIASDRFMTAA
-679 ELAVYDTHT
+679 ELAMYDTHT

-701 DTDIVLVQYGGAFYT
+701 DNDIVLVQYGGAFYT

-739 YVEIL
+739 YVEIM
-744 EEQIEPAQD
+744 EEQIEPALD
-753 ALRAYKPVTLNYENG
+753 ALRTYKPVTFSYENG
-768 TELTVDFHLPDER
+768 TELTVDFHLPDEL

-788 LYEALM
+788 LYDALT
-794 ASDHYADAVMN
+794 SNESYANAVMN
-805 SDEENAALTGERVL
+805 SDAENAALTGERVL
-819 REYAADS
+819 REFAADS
-826 GDRDFQRA
+826 DDRDFQRA
-834 YYDNPSLREALNRAA
+834 YYDNPRLREALNRVA

-858 EPPEED
+858 EPP
-864 TPVVR
+864 V
-869 PRDPLAP
+869 
-876 AYSVGDFVWIE
+876 
-887 RRQFEITDIQNGY
+887 
-900 VELLQSG
+900 
-907 LGIPIYRS
+907 
-915 ESKEYFEQYIKQ
+915 
-927 DVRNRQITDFLTAD
+927 
-941 LDDESGQLVNRLLTD
+941 
-956 EDRAQI
+956 
-962 AHWLRD
+962 
-968 GEGNTQISERLEAL
+968 
-982 LSVREGV
+982 
-989 EPDGL
+989 
-994 HYSMPD
+994 
-1000 DDGNIVVAGFMPW
+1000 
-1013 EQLAGA
+1013 
-1019 VRGMYKRDM
+1019 
-1028 ARGIE
+1028 E
-1033 NEAGAP
+1033 NE
-1039 DITYLDLKETPAE
+1039 
-1052 DEPEFDDTPVN
+1052 PELDDTPVN
-1063 IQPRDPMTSAY
+1063 IQPRDPMSSAY
-1074 GVGDFVWY
+1074 GVGDFVWF
-1082 EGREYQITDLQR
+1082 EGSEYQITDLQR

-1107 VYRTENRADFERGL
+1107 VYRTERRADFERGL
-1121 LADERNRYITD
+1121 RADERNRYITD
-1132 YLTADLSDDAQEYT
+1132 YLTAELNDDAHEYVW
-1146 SNVLTH
+1146 SVLTP
-1152 EDREQISAWLRD
+1152 EDRAQISAWLRA
-1164 GDSNAQLAY
+1164 GEGNVR
-1173 NLAELLT
+1173 LAERLT
-1180 GRDGVEPDGL
+1180 GRLSGRDGVEPDGL
-1190 HYSIPDDNGN
+1190 HYRIPDDAGN
-1200 IVVAGFVPWEQ
+1200 IVVTGFMPWEQ
-1211 LAEALRGMLR
+1211 LAGAVRGMCR
-1221 DDPEAFEHV
+1221 DDQRAFELEPDI
-1230 SSSAVDQPEVVSETD
+1230 AVEGSGQLPEINDEAD
-1245 TKFQEKTV
+1245 ARPEIREHTV
-1253 AYYEAEKTR
+1253 AYYDAETNH
-1262 LPYDVVFQTIGSA
+1262 LPYDVGFQTIGSA
-1275 PEPEPEPEP
+1275 PEPEPTQPEP
-1284 APSTPRNFR
+1284 SASPETPRNFH
-1293 ITDDH
+1293 ITDEH
-1298 LGEGGAKS
+1298 LSEGGAKT
-1306 RFRANMDAIH
+1306 RFRANMDAITT
-1316 LLKQLEAE
+1316 LKRIEAE
-1324 GHTATPDEQETLSRY
+1324 GRAATADEQETLSRY

-1352 KGDWAKEYAELKATL
+1352 KGDWAKEYSELKAAL

-1389 IRAIYDA
+1389 IRAIYEA
-1396 LGNMGFEGGRILEP
+1396 LDNMGFEGGKILEP

-1422 ESMAAS
+1422 DSMRNS

-1437 ITGRVA
+1437 ITGRIA

-1456 FETTNRPGYYDLA
+1456 FETTSRPGFYDLA
-1469 VGNVPFGNY
+1469 LGNVPFGNY

-1507 GIVAFVTSRYTMDAR
+1507 GIVAFVTSRYTMDSR

-1544 NAFRAN
+1544 NTFRAN
-1550 AGTEVVTD
+1550 AGTDVVTD

-1564 REAPLTELPGWVYT
+1564 RELPLTELPDWVHT
-1578 GENEDGFKINQY
+1578 GDTPEGFKVNKY
-1590 FLDHPEMVLGT
+1590 FLQYPEMVLGAL
-1601 PTAESTQYAAQ
+1601 TAESTQYAGQ
-1612 DYTVAPIEGA
+1612 DYTVASIEGA
-1622 DLAEQL
+1622 DLAAQL
-1628 REAIRHIHG
+1628 HEAIQHIHG
-1637 EYTERDIEE
+1637 EYTEREIERAE
-1646 NTVSDIMP
+1646 VSDIIP

-1667 GGDVF
+1667 DGNVYF
-1672 YREGGIMVRQDVSA
+1672 REGGIMVRQDVSA
-1686 AADER
+1686 TMSER

-1704 LIELQTMDASDEMI
+1704 LIELQTIDAGDGVI
-1718 ASEQRKLNELYD
+1718 AAEQKRLNELYD

-1747 FDADSSYYL
+1747 FEDDSSYYL

-1761 ILDED
+1761 ILDDD
-1766 GRLER
+1766 GNLEH

-1783 HRPVEHTEA
+1783 HRPVEHTET

-1832 RVPGKDHY
+1832 RVPGTDHY

-1855 REAEAAAKNDTAF
+1855 REAEAAAESDQSYSV
-1868 NINVEEL
+1868 NVDAL

-1880 RDLTASEIDVRLGA
+1880 HDLTASEIDVRLGA
-1894 TWIEPQYIKQFI
+1894 TWIEPRYIRQFI
-1906 TETFKPSF
+1906 NETFKPSF

-1935 KGAVGANDVNAYNTY
+1935 KSATGANDVNAYNTY

-1964 LNLRDVRIYDRVE
+1964 LNLRDVRVYDKVV
-1977 DADGTERRVL
+1977 DVDGTERRVL

-2007 DWLWKDADRRQ
+2007 DWLWKDQQRRE

-2025 ELFNSVKPRE
+2025 ELFNSIKPRE
-2035 YDGSHLTFPSMNPE
+2035 YDGSHLTFPGMNPE

-2098 SMFVVP
+2098 PMFVTP
-2104 NHLTEQWASEFL
+2104 NHLTGQWASEFL

-2131 FEKANRKKFCAR
+2131 FEKANRQKFCAR

-2170 RLLQDQIDEITEGI
+2170 QLLQDQIDEITEGI
-2184 RELKRANG
+2184 RELKSSNG

-2201 RAKKGLE
+2201 RTKKGLE
-2208 AKLKKLLDSPKD
+2208 AKLKKLLDSPRD

-2227 LGIDRLFVDESHAFK
+2227 LGVDRLFVDEAHSHK

-2256 SSAEAQKSSDMYMKC
+2256 SSSEAQKSSDMYMKC

-2288 TPVSNTMVEVY
+2288 TPVSNTMVELY

-2305 QHDALERLGLN
+2305 QHDTLENLGMS

-2331 IELAPEGTGYRA
+2331 MELTPEGSGYRA

-2355 LMSLF
+2355 LMSIF
-2360 REVAD
+2360 KEVAD

-2390 IQRGLVKQLSERAS
+2390 IQKALVKELSERAT
-2404 KVHARQVD
+2404 KVHSRQVD

-2433 VVNPLLPDEPGT
+2433 VINPLLPDEPGT

-2457 WEDTRADRL
+2457 WENGADKKL
-2466 TQILFCDLSTPGKGF
+2466 TQLIFCDLSTPGKGF
-2481 SVYDD
+2481 SVYED
-2486 IRSKLIARGVPVNEI
+2486 IRTKLVERGVPENEI
-2501 AFIHSADTDAK
+2501 AFIHDANTDEK
-2512 KKELFAK
+2512 KKALFAK
-2519 VRSGQVRVLM
+2519 VRTGQVRVLM
-2529 GSTAKMGAGTNV
+2529 GSTSKMGAGTNV

-2637 RIKEKMNLD
+2637 RIKEKMDLD
-2646 VEVSKLRLLK
+2646 VQVAKLRLLK
-2656 SSFQSQK
+2656 SSFQSQR
-2663 YSLEYDLLR
+2663 YMLEDNLAR
-2672 YFPKEIAETKAR
+2672 YFPREIAETKER
-2684 ITSLESDI
+2684 IAALKSDI
-2692 QTRDAYPVP
+2692 QTRDAHPTPSDSFV
-2701 ADGFAG
+2701 G
-2707 IELDGVRYTE
+2707 IELDGIRYTE
-2717 RVAAGEAL
+2717 RIAAGEAL
-2725 LNLLPTVQDMEPVH
+2725 LNILPTVQDTRHVH
-2739 VGSFRGFDVEISL
+2739 VGSFRGFDVEVSL
-2752 SEFGKYSL
+2752 EQFGKYVL
-2760 TLKGA
+2760 TLNGA
-2765 AEHHVELGSDALGNI
+2765 SEHHVELGADALGNI
-2780 LRVENVLTGMDKQLE
+2780 LRVENALASLDKKLDT
-2795 KNRARLEDL
+2795 NRVRLVDL
-2804 ERQTENARAELEKPF
+2804 ENQVENARAELEKPF

-2836 AELDMENNI
+2836 AELDMENSS
-2845 QPEPVSEEKEEE
+2845 PSEPVSEEKEHE
-2857 RPSLLAKLKEPI
+2857 RPSLLAKPKEPI
-2869 PLYQSKQS
+2869 PLYQPKQS

>member
-1 MSRNYKYSFPDQV
+1 M
-14 LIHAQRPDASACA
+14 
-27 GYDVWTQRMGRYV
+27 
-40 RRGAKGIGLV
+40 
-50 DNTGDV
+50 
-56 PRLRYV
+56 
-62 FDVSDTGAR
+62 
-71 RNSRPFEPWQVN
+71 
-83 SENTNVVASMLEQ
+83 
-96 HFGVEPRVSLAE
+96 
-108 QLEVVAAQLADE
+108 
-120 YWLDNSEDILGIV
+120 
-133 DGSFLEG
+133 
-140 YDEFTIGV
+140 
-148 KFRNA
+148 
-153 AVVSLTHSLLA
+153 
-164 RCGFEPDNYLTPEN
+164 
-178 FEDVFEWNTPEAVTA
+178 
-193 LGTAVSSINQT
+193 
-204 VLREIERSIR
+204 
-214 SYERSQRHDR
+214 
-224 NNLQN
+224 
-229 SERSTDSESQPAR
+229 
-242 DGANRPVRENAST
+242 
-255 LPQGAPPGA
+255 
-264 VEPSRAE
+264 
-271 RDVVRAPAR
+271 
-280 DRAGGTEPHRP
+280 
-291 YAAETRGGGGRDGG
+291 
-305 AESRRPDEVDGPDER
+305 
-320 LQGRGRG
+320 
-327 SSSERVNLQ
+327 
-336 LNLFD
+336 
-341 EAEDAQAPSAFVCPQ
+341 EDADAPSAFFCPQ
-356 EVIDAV
+356 EVVDAV

-372 RERVVAELEKQRS
+372 RERVVAEFEKQRS

-397 HGGAGVTVDGE
+397 HGGVGVVVDGE
-408 RYAAWMGSDGIRIA
+408 RYAAWMNTDGIRIA
-422 RGNAARYAHDS
+422 RGDAARYERDVY
-433 QLIPWHDATQ
+433 LVTWNDAAR
-443 RISELLAA
+443 RIDELLDA
-451 GQFAGEWELERSA
+451 GQYAGSWELERTA
-464 VKERELLAQQIVY
+464 ATERELLAQQIVY
-477 LYRDLV
+477 LYRDLA
-483 DGQENSLFPSLDGIK
+483 DGQNSNFFPSLDGIK

-504 VTERVAAMLAD
+504 VTERVAAMLSD
-515 HGQCETL
+515 REQCEKL
-522 IAEYRD
+522 LGEYRD
-528 FLAAYKSDRS
+528 FLEAYRADRS
-538 VLRFH
+538 VLRFN
-543 YHKTN
+543 YHNTN

-556 QLLPRVQFHADT
+556 QLLPRVKFHADT
-568 EIIPSPH
+568 ELIPSPH

-602 YFTEEHSTE
+602 YFTEAYSVE

-636 DENHDAMGMELSK
+636 NENHDAKGMELSK
-649 GGCENVTLSW
+649 GGCENVSLTW
-659 RQIARRIDT
+659 RQIARRIDE
-668 LIASDRFMTAL
+668 LIAADRFMAAV
-679 ELAVYDTHT
+679 ELAMYDTHT

-701 DTDIVLVQYGGAFYT
+701 DGDIVLVQYGGAFYA

-744 EEQIEPAQD
+744 EEQIEPALD
-753 ALRAYKPVTLNYENG
+753 ALRTYKPVTLSYENG
-768 TELTVDFHLPDER
+768 TELTVDFHLPDEL

-788 LYEALM
+788 LYEALL
-794 ASDHYADAVMN
+794 ASDYYVDAVMN
-805 SDEENAALTGERVL
+805 SDAENATLTGECVL
-819 REYAADS
+819 REFVADS
-826 GDRDFQRA
+826 EDRDFQRT
-834 YYDNPSLREALNRAA
+834 YYDNPRLREALNRVA

-858 EPPEED
+858 EPP
-864 TPVVR
+864 V
-869 PRDPLAP
+869 
-876 AYSVGDFVWIE
+876 
-887 RRQFEITDIQNGY
+887 
-900 VELLQSG
+900 
-907 LGIPIYRS
+907 
-915 ESKEYFEQYIKQ
+915 
-927 DVRNRQITDFLTAD
+927 
-941 LDDESGQLVNRLLTD
+941 
-956 EDRAQI
+956 
-962 AHWLRD
+962 
-968 GEGNTQISERLEAL
+968 
-982 LSVREGV
+982 
-989 EPDGL
+989 
-994 HYSMPD
+994 
-1000 DDGNIVVAGFMPW
+1000 
-1013 EQLAGA
+1013 
-1019 VRGMYKRDM
+1019 
-1028 ARGIE
+1028 
-1033 NEAGAP
+1033 
-1039 DITYLDLKETPAE
+1039 E
-1052 DEPEFDDTPVN
+1052 DEPELDDTPVN
-1063 IQPRDPMTSAY
+1063 IQPREPMASAY

-1094 GYVELLPPELPIP
+1094 GYVELLPPGMAIP
-1107 VYRTENRADFERGL
+1107 VYRTESRADFERGL
-1121 LADERNRYITD
+1121 RNDERNRYITD
-1132 YLTADLSDDAQEYT
+1132 YLTAELNDDA
-1146 SNVLTH
+1146 H
-1152 EDREQISAWLRD
+1152 EPH
-1164 GDSNAQLAY
+1164 
-1173 NLAELLT
+1173 T
-1180 GRDGVEPDGL
+1180 
-1190 HYSIPDDNGN
+1190 
-1200 IVVAGFVPWEQ
+1200 
-1211 LAEALRGMLR
+1211 
-1221 DDPEAFEHV
+1221 
-1230 SSSAVDQPEVVSETD
+1230 
-1245 TKFQEKTV
+1245 KTV
-1253 AYYEAEKTR
+1253 AYYEAEKTH
-1262 LPYDVVFQTIGSA
+1262 LSYDVVFQTIGSA
-1275 PEPEPEPEP
+1275 PEPEPTQPEP
-1284 APSTPRNFR
+1284 SASPETPRNFH
-1293 ITDDH
+1293 ITDEH
-1298 LGEGGAKS
+1298 LSEGGAKT
-1306 RFRANMDAIH
+1306 RFRANMDAITT
-1316 LLKQLEAE
+1316 LKRIEAE
-1324 GHTATPDEQETLSRY
+1324 GRAATADEQETLSRY
-1339 TGWGAIPDAFDEN
+1339 TGWGAIPDAFDES
-1352 KGDWAKEYAELKATL
+1352 KSDWAKEYAELKAAL
-1367 TPEEYEAARGST
+1367 TPEEYEAARSST

-1389 IRAIYDA
+1389 IRAIYEA

-1422 ESMAAS
+1422 DSMRNN

-1437 ITGRVA
+1437 ITGRIA

-1456 FETTNRPGYYDLA
+1456 FETTNRPGFFDLA

-1507 GIVAFVTSRYTMDAR
+1507 GIVAFVTSRYTMDSR

-1529 LAARGE
+1529 LAERGE

-1550 AGTEVVTD
+1550 AGTDVVTD

-1564 REAPLTELPGWVYT
+1564 RELPLTELPDWVHVGDT
-1578 GENEDGFKINQY
+1578 PDGFKVNKY

-1612 DYTVAPIEGA
+1612 DYTVAPIDGA
-1622 DLAEQL
+1622 DLAAQL
-1628 REAIRHIHG
+1628 HEAIQNIHG
-1637 EYTERDIEE
+1637 EYVERDIEE
-1646 NTVSDIMP
+1646 NTVSDILP
-1654 ADPDVRNYSYALV
+1654 AAPDVRNYSYALV
-1667 GGDVF
+1667 DGNVYF
-1672 YREGGIMVRQDVSA
+1672 REGGIMVRQDVSA
-1686 AADER
+1686 VAAER
-1691 IKGMMELRDCTRR
+1691 IKGLMELRDCTRR
-1704 LIELQTMDASDEMI
+1704 LIELQTIDAGDGVI
-1718 ASEQRKLNELYD
+1718 AAEQRRLNELYD

-1735 HGLISSRENKRA
+1735 HGLISSRENKRT

-1761 ILDED
+1761 ILDDD

-1783 HRPVEHTEA
+1783 HRPVEHTETE
-1792 AVEALA
+1792 VESLA

-1832 RVPGKDHY
+1832 RVPGTDHY

-1855 REAEAAAKNDTAF
+1855 REAEAAAESDAAF
-1868 NINVEEL
+1868 NINVEAL

-1880 RDLTASEIDVRLGA
+1880 HELTASEIDVRLGA
-1894 TWIEPQYIKQFI
+1894 TWIEPQYIRQFI
-1906 TETFKPSF
+1906 DETFKPSF
-1914 WASQSIKV
+1914 WVAQNIKV

-1929 EWRVEG
+1929 EWRIDG
-1935 KGAVGANDVNAYNTY
+1935 KSAAGVSDVNAYNTY

-1964 LNLRDVRIYDRVE
+1964 LNLRDVRIYDKVE
-1977 DADGTERRVL
+1977 DENGNEKRVL
-1987 NSKETTLA
+1987 NNKETTLA

-2035 YDGSHLTFPSMNPE
+2035 YDGSHLTFPGMNPE
-2049 IELRQHQRDAIARIL
+2049 ITLRKHQRDAIARIL

-2098 SMFVVP
+2098 PMFVVP
-2104 NHLTEQWASEFL
+2104 NHLAGQWASEFL

-2131 FEKANRKKFCAR
+2131 FEKYNRKRFCAR

-2170 RLLQDQIDEITEGI
+2170 QLLQDQIDEITEGI
-2184 RELKRANG
+2184 RELKSSNG

-2201 RAKKGLE
+2201 RTKKGLE
-2208 AKLKKLLDSPKD
+2208 AKLKKLLDSPRD

-2227 LGIDRLFVDESHAFK
+2227 LGVDRLFVDESHAFK

-2256 SSAEAQKSSDMYMKC
+2256 SSSEAQKSSDMYMKC
-2271 RYLDEKTG
+2271 RYIDEKTG

-2288 TPVSNTMVEVY
+2288 TPVSNTMVELY

-2305 QHDALERLGLN
+2305 QHDTLENLGMS

-2331 IELAPEGTGYRA
+2331 MELAPEGTGYRA

-2355 LMSLF
+2355 LMSIF
-2360 REVAD
+2360 KEVAD

-2390 IQRGLVKQLSERAS
+2390 IQKALVKELSERAS
-2404 KVHARQVD
+2404 KVHARLVEPD
-2412 PSVDNMLAI
+2412 EDNMLAI

-2445 KVNRCVDNVFKI
+2445 KVNKCVDNVLKI
-2457 WEDTRADRL
+2457 WEDGADKKL
-2466 TQILFCDLSTPGKGF
+2466 TQLIFCDLSTPGKGF

-2486 IRSKLIARGVPVNEI
+2486 IKKKLVARGVPENEI
-2501 AFIHSADTDAK
+2501 AFIHDANTDEK
-2512 KKELFAK
+2512 KKALFAK

-2529 GSTAKMGAGTNV
+2529 GSTPKMGAGTNV

-2572 MNETVHVYR
+2572 MNENVHVYR

-2637 RIKEKMNLD
+2637 RIKEKMDMD
-2646 VEVSKLRLLK
+2646 VQVAKLRLLK

-2663 YSLEYDLLR
+2663 YTLEDNLAR
-2672 YFPKEIAETKAR
+2672 YFPREIAETNER
-2684 ITSLESDI
+2684 IAALESDI
-2692 QTRDAYPVP
+2692 GMRDTHPAP
-2701 ADGFAG
+2701 ADSFVG

-2725 LNLLPTVQDMEPVH
+2725 LNLLPTVQDMRHVH
-2739 VGSFRGFDVEISL
+2739 VGSFRGFDVEVSL
-2752 SEFGKYSL
+2752 EQFGKYGL

-2765 AEHHVELGSDALGNI
+2765 AGHHVELGADALGNI
-2780 LRVENVLTGMDKQLE
+2780 LRVENALTGMDKQLE
-2795 KNRARLEDL
+2795 KSRARLVDL
-2804 ERQTENARAELEKPF
+2804 ESQVENAHAELEKPF

-2836 AELDMENNI
+2836 AELDMENNAP
-2845 QPEPVSEEKEEE
+2845 PEPVAEENEYE

-2869 PLYQSKQS
+2869 PLYEPKQ
-2877 QHQAKEACL
+2877 QHQMREACR

>member
-1 MSRNYKYSFPDQV
+1 MSRNYKYSFVDQV

-27 GYDVWTQRMGRYV
+27 EYDVWTGRMGRYV
-40 RRGAKGIGLV
+40 RRGARGIALV
-50 DNTGDV
+50 DYSGDA

-71 RNSRPFEPWQVN
+71 RSSRPFRPWTVN
-83 SENTNVVASMLEQ
+83 DEN
-96 HFGVEPRVSLAE
+96 LAE
-108 QLEVVAAQLADE
+108 VQLGLKQDFGADGEWLPGQLQDAARDLAEMYFDAHRH
-120 YWLDNSEDILGIV
+120 DISAIV
-133 DGSFLEG
+133 DGTFMTG
-140 YDEFTIGV
+140 YDEGELRDSFI
-148 KFRNA
+148 RA
-153 AVVSLTHSLLA
+153 ASTSAAYTLVS
-164 RCGFEPDNYLTPEN
+164 RCGYDPEAY
-178 FEDVFEWNTPEAVTA
+178 FAPEDFAFLNEWNTPSAATA
-193 LGTAVSSINQT
+193 LGSAVSENTQL
-204 VLREIERSIR
+204 VLREIERTIR
-214 SYERSQRHDR
+214 SYERSRYNDR
-224 NNLQN
+224 NNLQDR
-229 SERSTDSESQPAR
+229 ERRANPRPEPAR
-242 DGANRPVRENAST
+242 DGAVRSVREDTPT
-255 LPQGAPPGA
+255 LPQGEPTGA
-264 VEPSRAE
+264 VEPARA
-271 RDVVRAPAR
+271 DGGTVRASTR
-280 DRAGGTEPHRP
+280 DRDGGSEPHRP
-291 YAAETRGGGGRDGG
+291 DAAEAGSIGGRDRGT
-305 AESRRPDEVDGPDER
+305 ESRRSAEVDGSHEQ
-320 LQGRGRG
+320 LQSPGRR

-341 EAEDAQAPSAFVCPQ
+341 EAEDADAPSAFSCPQ

-372 RERVVAELEKQRS
+372 RERVAAEFEKQRS

-397 HGGAGVTVDGE
+397 RGGVGVSVDGE
-408 RYAAWMGSDGIRIA
+408 HYSAWMNTDGIRIA
-422 RGNAARYAHDS
+422 QGNAARYERDVH
-433 QLIPWHDATQ
+433 LVTWNDAAR
-443 RISELLAA
+443 RISELLNA
-451 GQFAGEWELERSA
+451 GQYAGEWELERAAST
-464 VKERELLAQQIVY
+464 EHELLAQQIVY
-477 LYRDLV
+477 LYRDLA
-483 DGQENSLFPSLDGIK
+483 DGQDNNFFPSLDGIK

-504 VTERVAAMLAD
+504 VTERVAAMLSD
-515 HGQCETL
+515 HKQCETL
-522 IAEYRD
+522 LGEYRD
-528 FLAAYKSDRS
+528 FLAAYRADRS
-538 VLRFH
+538 ILRFN
-543 YHKTN
+543 YHNTN
-548 EILSSLES
+548 KILNSLES
-556 QLLPRVQFHADT
+556 QLLLRVQFHADT
-568 EIIPSPH
+568 ELIPSPH
-575 QFITQDEIDKLL
+575 QFITQDEIDRIL

-602 YFTEEHSTE
+602 YFTEAHSVE

-636 DENHDAMGMELSK
+636 NENHDAKGMELSK
-649 GGCENVTLSW
+649 GGCENVSLTW
-659 RQIARRIDT
+659 RQIARRIDE
-668 LIASDRFMTAL
+668 LIAADRFMADV
-679 ELAVYDTHT
+679 ELAMYDTHT
-688 AAYASYNRAKPYH
+688 AAYASYNRAKPHH
-701 DTDIVLVQYGGAFYT
+701 DNDIVLVQYGGAFYT
-716 YGADAETAAHALGQ
+716 YGADAETTAHALGQ

-739 YVEIL
+739 YVEIM
-744 EEQIEPAQD
+744 EEQIEPALD
-753 ALRAYKPVTLNYENG
+753 ALRTYKPVTFSYENG
-768 TELTVDFHLPDER
+768 TELTVDFHLPGDMR
-781 REQYEQR
+781 AQYEQQ
-788 LYEALM
+788 LYDTLM
-794 ASDHYADAVMN
+794 ANESYINAVMN
-805 SDEENAALTGERVL
+805 SDAESAALTGERVL
-819 REYAADS
+819 REFAADS
-826 GDRDFQRA
+826 DDRDFQRA
-834 YYDNPSLREALNRAA
+834 YYDNPRLREALNRVA

-858 EPPEED
+858 EPP
-864 TPVVR
+864 V
-869 PRDPLAP
+869 
-876 AYSVGDFVWIE
+876 
-887 RRQFEITDIQNGY
+887 
-900 VELLQSG
+900 
-907 LGIPIYRS
+907 
-915 ESKEYFEQYIKQ
+915 
-927 DVRNRQITDFLTAD
+927 
-941 LDDESGQLVNRLLTD
+941 
-956 EDRAQI
+956 
-962 AHWLRD
+962 
-968 GEGNTQISERLEAL
+968 
-982 LSVREGV
+982 
-989 EPDGL
+989 
-994 HYSMPD
+994 
-1000 DDGNIVVAGFMPW
+1000 
-1013 EQLAGA
+1013 
-1019 VRGMYKRDM
+1019 
-1028 ARGIE
+1028 
-1033 NEAGAP
+1033 
-1039 DITYLDLKETPAE
+1039 E
-1052 DEPEFDDTPVN
+1052 DEPELDDTPVN
-1063 IQPRDPMTSAY
+1063 IQPREPMASAY

-1082 EGREYQITDLQR
+1082 EGREYKITDLQR

-1107 VYRTENRADFERGL
+1107 VYRTESRRDFERGL
-1121 LADERNRYITD
+1121 RNDEHNRYITD
-1132 YLTADLSDDAQEYT
+1132 YLTTELSDDARAYI
-1146 SNVLTH
+1146 SDLLTP
-1152 EDREQISAWLRD
+1152 EDKAQISDWLRA
-1164 GDSNAQLAY
+1164 GEGNTQI
-1173 NLAELLT
+1173 AEHLEALLE
-1180 GRDGVEPDGL
+1180 GCDGL
-1190 HYSIPDDNGN
+1190 HYSIPGDNGN
-1200 IVVAGFVPWEQ
+1200 NVVAGFVPWEQ
-1211 LAEALRGMLR
+1211 LAGAVRGIYR
-1221 DDPEAFEHV
+1221 DDPHAFEYEQDMT
-1230 SSSAVDQPEVVSETD
+1230 AVEVPLSNDAVGVEPEIREH
-1245 TKFQEKTV
+1245 TV
-1253 AYYEAEKTR
+1253 AYYDAEANR
-1262 LPYDVVFQTIGSA
+1262 LPFDVEIRTIRTA
-1275 PEPEPEPEP
+1275 PPEHEPEPPTP
-1284 APSTPRNFR
+1284 NAPHNFR

-1298 LGEGGAKS
+1298 LGEGGAKA
-1306 RFRANMDAIH
+1306 RFRTNMDAITT
-1316 LLKQLEAE
+1316 LKRIEAD
-1324 GHTATPDEQETLSRY
+1324 GRSATADEQAVLSRY
-1339 TGWGAIPDAFDEN
+1339 TGWGAIPDAFDES
-1352 KGDWAKEYAELKATL
+1352 KGDWAKEYAELKAAL
-1367 TPEEYEAARGST
+1367 TSDEHEAARGST

-1396 LGNMGFEGGRILEP
+1396 LGNMGFKGGRILEP

-1422 ESMAAS
+1422 ESMAHS

-1437 ITGRVA
+1437 ITGRIA

-1456 FETTNRPGYYDLA
+1456 FETTNRPGFYDLA

-1478 QVFDPEYNRL
+1478 QVFDPEYNHL

-1507 GIVAFVTSRYTMDAR
+1507 GIVAFVTSRYTMDSR

-1529 LAARGE
+1529 LSARGE

-1550 AGTEVVTD
+1550 AGTDVVTD

-1564 REAPLTELPGWVYT
+1564 SELPLTELSEWVHV
-1578 GENEDGFKINQY
+1578 GENEDGFTVNRY
-1590 FLDHPEMVLGT
+1590 FLDHLEMVLGV
-1601 PTAESTQYAAQ
+1601 PTTESTQYGRQ

-1622 DLAEQL
+1622 DLAAQL
-1628 REAIRHIHG
+1628 HEAIQHIHG
-1637 EYTERDIEE
+1637 EYTEREIEQAEVPDI
-1646 NTVSDIMP
+1646 IP
-1654 ADPDVRNYSYALV
+1654 AEPDVRNYSFTLV
-1667 GGDVF
+1667 DGDVF

-1686 AADER
+1686 AAAER
-1691 IKGMMELRDCTRR
+1691 IKGMIELRDCTRR
-1704 LIELQTMDASDEMI
+1704 LIELQTIDAGDGVI
-1718 ASEQRKLNELYD
+1718 AAEQKRLNELYD

-1747 FDADSSYYL
+1747 FEDDSSYYL

-1761 ILDED
+1761 ILDDD

-1783 HRPVEHTEA
+1783 HRPVEHTDT

-1798 VSMNEKARV
+1798 VSMNERARV
-1807 DLPYMAKLCGKSE
+1807 DLPYMSQLCGK
-1820 DEVAAELQGVIF
+1820 DEAAIAAELQGVIF
-1832 RVPGKDHY
+1832 RVPGTDHY

-1855 REAEAAAKNDTAF
+1855 REAEAAAESDQSYSV
-1868 NINVEEL
+1868 NVDAL

-1880 RDLTASEIDVRLGA
+1880 RELTASEIDVRLGA

-1935 KGAVGANDVNAYNTY
+1935 KSAVGANDVNAYNTY

-2018 TLVAKYN
+2018 TLVARYN

-2035 YDGSHLTFPSMNPE
+2035 YDGSHLTFPGMNPE
-2049 IELRQHQRDAIARIL
+2049 ITLRKHQRDAIARIL

-2098 SMFVVP
+2098 PMFVTP
-2104 NHLTEQWASEFL
+2104 NHLTGQWASEFL

-2131 FEKANRKKFCAR
+2131 FEKANRQKFCAR

-2170 RLLQDQIDEITEGI
+2170 QLLQDQIDEITEGI
-2184 RELKRANG
+2184 RELKSSNG

-2201 RAKKGLE
+2201 RTKKGLE
-2208 AKLKKLLDSPKD
+2208 AKLKKLLDSPRD

-2227 LGIDRLFVDESHAFK
+2227 LGVDRLFVDEAHSHK

-2256 SSAEAQKSSDMYMKC
+2256 SSSEAQKSSDMYMKC

-2288 TPVSNTMVEVY
+2288 TPVSNTMVELY

-2305 QHDALERLGLN
+2305 QHDTLENLGMS

-2331 IELAPEGTGYRA
+2331 MELAPEGSGYRA

-2355 LMSLF
+2355 LMSIF
-2360 REVAD
+2360 KEVAD
-2365 IKTADELNLPKP
+2365 IKTSDELNLPKP

-2390 IQRGLVKQLSERAS
+2390 IQKALVKELSERAT
-2404 KVHARQVD
+2404 KVHSRQVD

-2433 VVNPLLPDEPGT
+2433 VINPLLPDEPGT
-2445 KVNRCVDNVFKI
+2445 KVNRCVGNVFKI
-2457 WEDTRADRL
+2457 WEDTKSDRL

-2486 IRSKLIARGVPVNEI
+2486 IRSKLIARGVPENEI
-2501 AFIHSADTDAK
+2501 AFIHDANTDEK
-2512 KKELFAK
+2512 KKALFAK

-2663 YSLEYDLLR
+2663 YTLEDNLAR
-2672 YFPKEIAETKAR
+2672 YFPREIAETKAR
-2684 ITSLESDI
+2684 IAALESDI
-2692 QTRDAYPVP
+2692 HTRDTHPAP
-2701 ADGFAG
+2701 ADSFVG
-2707 IELDGVRYTE
+2707 IELDGICYTE

-2725 LNLLPTVQDMEPVH
+2725 LNLLPTVQDTKPVH
-2739 VGSFRGFDVEISL
+2739 VGSFRGFDVEASL
-2752 SEFGKYSL
+2752 EQFGKHVL
-2760 TLKGA
+2760 TLKGSS
-2765 AEHHVELGSDALGNI
+2765 EHHVELGSDALGNVM
-2780 LRVENVLTGMDKQLE
+2780 RVENALTSMDKQLE
-2795 KNRARLEDL
+2795 KSRARLEDL

-2836 AELDMENNI
+2836 AELDMENNAP
-2845 QPEPVSEEKEEE
+2845 PEPVAEEKEDE

-2869 PLYQSKQS
+2869 PLYEPKH
-2877 QHQAKEACL
+2877 QHQIKEACR